1 MKKSLFKSKMTAV
14 AIAGVA
20 IVLVAL
26 GLILPGSNN
35 LDNGDM
41 KNASAKKKIEKF
53 EDKSRAKDVKKK
65 NKPKVLK
72 EKLEFSKDKSF
83 AYTDKI
89 SVRSEPY
96 AELGSFKKDIKKAG
110 YKLASKPF
118 EINDKY
124 FAKVSIKKGKS
135 VGECEAELN
144 KLSNVSGCERD
155 RVFKLSDDVDTAGSK
170 TVKEKPDW
178 SWEDLLPPWLKPKK
192 PKDKESKG
200 YQIDKMNVES
210 AWNYVKDHKKG
221 KTKIGAV
228 DTGVQGN
235 HEDLQES
242 LNKNESTCT
251 EDAHKDNGYNDLGS
265 HGSHVMGIMVATT
278 GNKKGIKG
286 IATTYNNNVV
296 SALMVQ
302 AAFNSEEVKDGKK
315 VIKQYFKD
323 EAMAKGI
330 KYAADRGC
338 RIVGLSIS
346 GLGGS
351 SAVSEAVK
359 YALGKGTLV
368 VYAAGNDSKDIGESG
383 YRENKNI
390 LAVISTDSNDNKSGF
405 SNYGG
410 AHNKISAPGSDIY
423 STVPNNS
430 YSHKSGTSMACPAVN
445 SVGAMVAAINPSL
458 EPQGIKRLL
467 QNTVDDLGASG
478 YDDTFGYGRVNAWRA
493 VTQAADKKSVSFWYD
508 YPGLD
513 GREECVKGA
522 VVSNGDSVGSQFPS
536 DIDIKRPHY
545 KLKGWST
552 VKGSNTVNFTK
563 DTKVYSNMNVYAVWA
578 RDKHKVELDADY
590 DGGEKIIAEIE
601 WETDLLLPTPK
612 AREGHKFM
620 GWSTVSNDAGH
631 IVPARYTVTK
641 DIKLYA
647 VWKRNTHYVS
657 FDSAGGSNHPSSK
670 GIAYGDMIQSLPSP
684 GTKEGHKFMG
694 WSTVANDTGYIV
706 SVGYTVTRDIKL
718 YAVWKRNTYYVSFDS
733 AGGSNHPNSMGI
745 AYGDMINSL
754 PSPGSKEGHKFLGWS
769 TVANDYREIITPA
782 YIVKKDIILYAVWE
796 TNTYNVTLDAR
807 GGIFKSD
814 SSHTVRFSRK
824 YGEAIGRLP
833 AADKLHREAYE
844 FAGWSR
850 EANDQGQDVNEHA
863 AVKGD
868 LVIYAKWKD
877 IYLDVKYYKNEA
889 NSSPAKVKSLK
900 YGSRLSELLPES
912 ETAKEGYDLV
922 GYKIV
927 DDSGHSFT
935 YPVSK
940 IEDVKDY
947 VVKKSI
953 SIYPMFKLQTF
964 NLKFNVNGGEY
975 SVNGDVKPLD
985 DVTYNYGDTVKL
997 TDLPDENSLKKP
1009 NHVFLYWEYKTDSM
1023 QDYEKLPDN
1032 YVIKS
1037 DTSLRAMWD
1046 RIPAKVRFNLNGG
1059 NYMVDGK
1066 AEPLDDRE
1074 YKNGDILRLSDLPN
1088 EDSLKKQGHEFI
1100 CWTYKSD
1107 DMDSYEVLPD
1117 NYVIGSSISLLAA
1130 WKKVEVP
1137 KPKPEEPSKPV
1148 DPPKPPEPEKPPIPK
1163 KYKVSFAIGDA
1174 EGEASVLIVNDGDTL
1189 GDKLP
1194 TNIHKEGM
1202 HFIGWST
1209 KKGAT
1214 YQNFYKFTKVNK
1226 NITLYPVFKTGFRK
1240 EIGKPGL
1247 TAVKANGYPK
1257 LTLKHPVA
1265 NIHSAFKVYRKENNS
1280 SSKEVLVAVIQRN
1293 DELSIFD
1300 FEAQPGKEYVYRAV
1314 ATMIDDGLEY
1324 YGESAI
1330 SYVKAHKSIDLSVKL
1345 NNTGKTQLV
1354 FTPVDGAYRYKIKIR
1369 NVDMYTKGAKEEQL
1383 IDASE
1388 LEKDSSGNYVYTM
1401 KDNTSGKYSVYT
1413 VEAMDGN
1420 AVLSTSNEAS
1430 IFKLDAV
1437 EKLKLKVKRFKKNR
1451 QVLLTFNRAKNA
1463 DGYMIYKRT
1472 GKKGQFVLIK
1482 KLASK
1487 KAVIKYLDKKCKAN
1501 KRYYYKVVAYKKLY
1515 GIIYRGV
1522 YSKIIGIKIK

>member
-89 SVRSEPY
+89 SVRSKSY

-135 VGECEAELN
+135 VGECEAELS

-228 DTGVQGN
+228 DTGVQGS

-513 GREECVKGA
+513 EREECIKGA

-552 VKGSNTVNFTK
+552 VKGSTTVNFTK
-563 DTKVYSNMNVYAVWA
+563 DTKVYSNMTVYAVWA

-590 DGGEKIIAEIE
+590 DGGEKIIKEVE

-612 AREGHKFM
+612 AREGYKFL
-620 GWSTVSNDAGH
+620 GWSTVSNDARH
-631 IVPARYTVTK
+631 IVSASYTVTK

-657 FDSAGGSNHPSSK
+657 FDSVGGSNHPGSM
-670 GIAYGDMIQSLPSP
+670 GIAYGDMIRSLPSP
-684 GTKEGHKFMG
+684 GTKEGHKFM
-694 WSTVANDTGYIV
+694 
-706 SVGYTVTRDIKL
+706 
-718 YAVWKRNTYYVSFDS
+718 
-733 AGGSNHPNSMGI
+733 
-745 AYGDMINSL
+745 
-754 PSPGSKEGHKFLGWS
+754 GWS

-833 AADKLHREAYE
+833 AADEVYREAYE

-947 VVKKSI
+947 VVKKPI

-975 SVNGDVKPLD
+975 SVNGDVKPLA

-1037 DTSLRAMWD
+1037 DISLRAMWD

-1345 NNTGKTQLV
+1345 NTAGKTQLV
-1354 FTPVDGAYRYKIKIR
+1354 FTPIDGAYRYKIKIR
-1369 NVDMYTKGAKEEQL
+1369 NVDMYTKSAKKEQF
-1383 IDASE
+1383 IDASK
-1388 LEKDSSGNYVYTM
+1388 LEKDSSGNCVYTI
-1401 KDNTSGKYSVYT
+1401 KDNTSGKYFVYT
-1413 VEAMDGN
+1413 VEAMDDN
-1420 AVLSTSNEAS
+1420 AVLSTSNEAA
-1430 IFKLDAV
+1430 IFRLDAV
-1437 EKLKLKVKRFKKNR
+1437 KQFKLKVKRLKKNR

-1463 DGYMIYKRT
+1463 DGYMIYKKT

>member
-72 EKLEFSKDKSF
+72 EKLEFSKDRSF

-89 SVRSEPY
+89 SVRSKPY
-96 AELGSFKKDIKKAG
+96 AELDSFKKDIKKAG

-135 VGECEAELN
+135 IGECEAELN

-200 YQIDKMNVES
+200 YQLDKMNVES

-228 DTGVQGN
+228 DTGVQGS

-430 YSHKSGTSMACPAVN
+430 YSNKSGTSMACPAVN
-445 SVGAMVAAINPSL
+445 SVGAMVATVNPSL

-513 GREECVKGA
+513 EREECIKGA

-552 VKGSNTVNFTK
+552 VKGSTTVNFTK
-563 DTKVYSNMNVYAVWA
+563 DTKVYSNMTVYAVWA

-590 DGGEKIIAEIE
+590 DGGEKIIKEVE
-601 WETDLLLPTPK
+601 WGTGILLPTPK
-612 AREGHKFM
+612 AREGYKFL
-620 GWSTVSNDAGH
+620 GWSTVSNDASH
-631 IVPARYTVTK
+631 IVSAGYTVTK
-641 DIKLYA
+641 DIKFYA
-647 VWKRNTHYVS
+647 VWKRNTHYVN
-657 FDSAGGSNHPSSK
+657 FNSAGGS
-670 GIAYGDMIQSLPSP
+670 Y
-684 GTKEGHKFMG
+684 
-694 WSTVANDTGYIV
+694 
-706 SVGYTVTRDIKL
+706 
-718 YAVWKRNTYYVSFDS
+718 
-733 AGGSNHPNSMGI
+733 HPNSMKV

-833 AADKLHREAYE
+833 AADEVYREAYE

-877 IYLDVKYYKNEA
+877 IYLDVKYYKDEA

-900 YGSRLSELLPES
+900 YGSRLGELLPES

-964 NLKFNVNGGEY
+964 NLKFNTNGGEY

-985 DVTYNYGDTVKL
+985 DVTYNYGDTVKF
-997 TDLPDENSLKKP
+997 TDLPDESSLKKP

-1032 YVIKS
+1032 YVIRS
-1037 DTSLRAMWD
+1037 DISLRARWD
-1046 RIPAKVRFNLNGG
+1046 RIPAKVSFNLNGG
-1059 NYMVDGK
+1059 DYMVDGK
-1066 AEPLDDRE
+1066 VETLEDRK
-1074 YKNGDILRLSDLPN
+1074 YTYGDIIRLSDLPTK
-1088 EDSLKKQGHEFI
+1088 DSLKKPNHEFI

-1107 DMDSYEVLPD
+1107 DMSSYEILPD
-1117 NYVIGSSISLLAA
+1117 NYVISSNISLLAA
-1130 WKKVEVP
+1130 WKKVEA
-1137 KPKPEEPSKPV
+1137 PKPEPEEPTKPV
-1148 DPPKPPEPEKPPIPK
+1148 DPPKPPEPEKPSIPN
-1163 KYKVSFAIGDA
+1163 KYKVSFDIGGA
-1174 EGEASVLIVNDGDTL
+1174 EGDVSAIMVNAGEAL

-1194 TNIHKEGM
+1194 TNIHREGM
-1202 HFIGWST
+1202 HFMGWST
-1209 KKGAT
+1209 KKGAE
-1214 YQNFYKFTKVNK
+1214 YQNFYKSTKVNK
-1226 NITLYPVFKTGFRK
+1226 SITLYPVFKTGFRK
-1240 EIGKPGL
+1240 AIGRPGL

-1257 LTLKHPVA
+1257 LTIKHPSA
-1265 NIHSAFKVYRKENNS
+1265 NIHSAFKVYRKENS
-1280 SSKEVLVAVIQRN
+1280 STGKEVLVAVIQRN

-1300 FEAQPGKEYVYRAV
+1300 FEAEPGKEYVYRAV
-1314 ATMIDDGLEY
+1314 ATMVEDGLEY

-1330 SYVKAHKSIDLSVKL
+1330 SYVKTHKSIDLSVKL

-1369 NVDMYTKGAKEEQL
+1369 DVDMYTKGAKKEQL

>member
-430 YSHKSGTSMACPAVN
+430 YSNKSGTSMACPAVN
-445 SVGAMVAAINPSL
+445 SVGAMVAAVNPSL

-513 GREECVKGA
+513 EREECIKGA

-552 VKGSNTVNFTK
+552 VKGSTTVNFTK
-563 DTKVYSNMNVYAVWA
+563 DTKVYSNMTVYAVWT

-590 DGGEKIIAEIE
+590 DGGEKIIKEVE

-612 AREGHKFM
+612 AREGYKFL

-647 VWKRNTHYVS
+647 VWKRNTHYVN
-657 FDSAGGSNHPSSK
+657 FNSAGGS
-670 GIAYGDMIQSLPSP
+670 Y
-684 GTKEGHKFMG
+684 
-694 WSTVANDTGYIV
+694 
-706 SVGYTVTRDIKL
+706 
-718 YAVWKRNTYYVSFDS
+718 
-733 AGGSNHPNSMGI
+733 HPNSMKV

-833 AADKLHREAYE
+833 AADEVYREAYE

-877 IYLDVKYYKNEA
+877 IYLDVKYYKDEA

-947 VVKKSI
+947 VVKKPI

-964 NLKFNVNGGEY
+964 NLKFNTNGGEY

-1046 RIPAKVRFNLNGG
+1046 RIPAKVSFNLNGG
-1059 NYMVDGK
+1059 DYMVDGK
-1066 AEPLDDRE
+1066 VETLEDRK
-1074 YKNGDILRLSDLPN
+1074 YTYGDIIMLSDLPTK
-1088 EDSLKKQGHEFI
+1088 DSLKKPDHEFI

-1107 DMDSYEVLPD
+1107 DMSSYEILPD
-1117 NYVIGSSISLLAA
+1117 NYVISSNISLLAA
-1130 WKKVEVP
+1130 WKKVEA
-1137 KPKPEEPSKPV
+1137 PKPEPEEPTKPV
-1148 DPPKPPEPEKPPIPK
+1148 DPPKPPEPEKPSIPN
-1163 KYKVSFAIGDA
+1163 KYKVSFDIGGA
-1174 EGEASVLIVNDGDTL
+1174 EGDVSAIMVNAGEAL

-1194 TNIHKEGM
+1194 TNIHREGM
-1202 HFIGWST
+1202 HFMGWST
-1209 KKGAT
+1209 KKGVE
-1214 YQNFYKFTKVNK
+1214 YQNFYKSTKVNK
-1226 NITLYPVFKTGFRK
+1226 SITLYPVFKTGFRK
-1240 EIGKPGL
+1240 AIGRPGL

-1257 LTLKHPVA
+1257 LTIKHPSA
-1265 NIHSAFKVYRKENNS
+1265 NIHSAFKVYRKENS
-1280 SSKEVLVAVIQRN
+1280 STGKEVLVAVIQRN

-1300 FEAQPGKEYVYRAV
+1300 FEAEPGKEYVYRAV
-1314 ATMIDDGLEY
+1314 ATMVEDGLEY

-1330 SYVKAHKSIDLSVKL
+1330 SYVKTHKSIDLSVKL

-1463 DGYMIYKRT
+1463 DGYMIYKKT

>member
-26 GLILPGSNN
+26 GLMLPGSNN

-135 VGECEAELN
+135 VGECEAELS

-286 IATTYNNNVV
+286 IATTYDNNVA

-405 SNYGG
+405 SNNGG

-513 GREECVKGA
+513 EREECIKGA

-552 VKGSNTVNFTK
+552 VKGSTTVNFTK
-563 DTKVYSNMNVYAVWA
+563 DTKVYSNMTVYAVWA

-590 DGGEKIIAEIE
+590 DGGEKIIKEVE
-601 WETDLLLPTPK
+601 WGTGILLPTPK
-612 AREGHKFM
+612 AREGYKFL
-620 GWSTVSNDAGH
+620 GWSTVSNDASH
-631 IVPARYTVTK
+631 IVSAGYTVTK
-641 DIKLYA
+641 DIKFYA
-647 VWKRNTHYVS
+647 VWKRNTHYVN
-657 FDSAGGSNHPSSK
+657 FNSAGGSFHPSSIK
-670 GIAYGDMIQSLPSP
+670 VAYGDMIKSLPSP
-684 GTKEGHKFMG
+684 GVKEGHKFRG
-694 WSTVANDTGYIV
+694 WS
-706 SVGYTVTRDIKL
+706 
-718 YAVWKRNTYYVSFDS
+718 
-733 AGGSNHPNSMGI
+733 M
-745 AYGDMINSL
+745 
-754 PSPGSKEGHKFLGWS
+754 
-769 TVANDYREIITPA
+769 VANDYGKIIA
-782 YIVKKDIILYAVWE
+782 SSYIVKKDISLYAVWE
-796 TNTYNVTLDAR
+796 KNTYNVTLDAR

-833 AADKLHREAYE
+833 AADEVYREAYE

-877 IYLDVKYYKNEA
+877 IYLDVKYYKDEA

-900 YGSRLSELLPES
+900 YGSRLGELLPES

-964 NLKFNVNGGEY
+964 NLKFNTNGGEY

-1037 DTSLRAMWD
+1037 DISLRARWD
-1046 RIPAKVRFNLNGG
+1046 RIPAKVSFNLNGG
-1059 NYMVDGK
+1059 DYMVDGK
-1066 AEPLDDRE
+1066 VETLEDRK
-1074 YKNGDILRLSDLPN
+1074 YTYGDIIRLSDLPTK
-1088 EDSLKKQGHEFI
+1088 DSLKKPNHEFI

-1107 DMDSYEVLPD
+1107 DMSSYEILPD
-1117 NYVIGSSISLLAA
+1117 NYVISSNISLLAA
-1130 WKKVEVP
+1130 WKKVEA
-1137 KPKPEEPSKPV
+1137 PKPEPEKPTKPV
-1148 DPPKPPEPEKPPIPK
+1148 DPPKPPEPEKPSIPN
-1163 KYKVSFAIGDA
+1163 KYKVSFDIGGA
-1174 EGEASVLIVNDGDTL
+1174 EGSVSEITVNAGEAL

-1194 TNIHKEGM
+1194 TNIHREGM
-1202 HFIGWST
+1202 HFMGWST
-1209 KKGAT
+1209 KKGAE
-1214 YQNFYKFTKVNK
+1214 YQNFYKSTKVNK
-1226 NITLYPVFKTGFRK
+1226 SITLYPVFKTGFRK
-1240 EIGKPGL
+1240 AIGRPGL

-1257 LTLKHPVA
+1257 LTIKHPSV
-1265 NIHSAFKVYRKENNS
+1265 NIHSAFKVYRKENS
-1280 SSKEVLVAVIQRN
+1280 STGKEVLVAVIQRN

-1300 FEAQPGKEYVYRAV
+1300 FEAEPGKEYVYRAV
-1314 ATMIDDGLEY
+1314 ATMVEDGLEY

-1330 SYVKAHKSIDLSVKL
+1330 SYVKTHKSIDLSVKL

>member
-1 MKKSLFKSKMTAV
+1 MKKSSFKSKMIAV

-41 KNASAKKKIEKF
+41 KNAPAKKKIEKF

-72 EKLEFSKDKSF
+72 ENLEFSKDKSF

-96 AELGSFKKDIKKAG
+96 AELDSFKKDIKKAG

-135 VGECEAELN
+135 VGECEAELS

-228 DTGVQGN
+228 DTGVQGS

-286 IATTYNNNVV
+286 IATTYDNNVA

-513 GREECVKGA
+513 EREECIKGA

-552 VKGSNTVNFTK
+552 VKGSTTVNFTK
-563 DTKVYSNMNVYAVWA
+563 DTKVYSNMTVYAVWA

-590 DGGEKIIAEIE
+590 DGGEKIIKEVE
-601 WETDLLLPTPK
+601 WGTGILLPTPK
-612 AREGHKFM
+612 AREGYKFL
-620 GWSTVSNDAGH
+620 GWSTVSNDASH
-631 IVPARYTVTK
+631 IVPAGYTVTK
-641 DIKLYA
+641 DIKFYA
-647 VWKRNTHYVS
+647 VWKRNTHYVN
-657 FDSAGGSNHPSSK
+657 FNSAGGS
-670 GIAYGDMIQSLPSP
+670 Y
-684 GTKEGHKFMG
+684 
-694 WSTVANDTGYIV
+694 
-706 SVGYTVTRDIKL
+706 
-718 YAVWKRNTYYVSFDS
+718 
-733 AGGSNHPNSMGI
+733 HPNSMKV

-754 PSPGSKEGHKFLGWS
+754 PSPGSKDGHKFLGWS

-796 TNTYNVTLDAR
+796 TNTYNITLDAR

-833 AADKLHREAYE
+833 AADEVYREAYE

-850 EANDQGQDVNEHA
+850 EANDQGQDVNEQA

-877 IYLDVKYYKNEA
+877 IYLDVKYYKDEA

-900 YGSRLSELLPES
+900 YGSRLGELLPES

-964 NLKFNVNGGEY
+964 NLKFNTNGGEH

-997 TDLPDENSLKKP
+997 TDLPDESSLKKP

-1046 RIPAKVRFNLNGG
+1046 RIPAKMSFNLNGG
-1059 NYMVDGK
+1059 DYMVDGK
-1066 AEPLDDRE
+1066 VETLEDRK
-1074 YKNGDILRLSDLPN
+1074 YTYGDIIRLSDLPTK
-1088 EDSLKKQGHEFI
+1088 DSLKKPNHEFI

-1107 DMDSYEVLPD
+1107 DMSSYEILPD
-1117 NYVIGSSISLLAA
+1117 NYVISSNISLLAA
-1130 WKKVEVP
+1130 WKKVEAS
-1137 KPKPEEPSKPV
+1137 KPEPEEPTKPV
-1148 DPPKPPEPEKPPIPK
+1148 DPPKPPEPEKPSIPN
-1163 KYKVSFAIGDA
+1163 KYKVSFDIGGA
-1174 EGEASVLIVNDGDTL
+1174 EGDVSAIMVNAGEAL

-1194 TNIHKEGM
+1194 TNIHREGM
-1202 HFIGWST
+1202 HFMGWST
-1209 KKGAT
+1209 KKGVE
-1214 YQNFYKFTKVNK
+1214 YQNFYKSTKVNK
-1226 NITLYPVFKTGFRK
+1226 SITLYPVFKTGFRK
-1240 EIGKPGL
+1240 AIGRPGL

-1257 LTLKHPVA
+1257 LTIKHPSA
-1265 NIHSAFKVYRKENNS
+1265 NIHSAFKVYRKENS
-1280 SSKEVLVAVIQRN
+1280 STGKEVLVAVIQRN

-1300 FEAQPGKEYVYRAV
+1300 FEAEPGKEYVYRAV
-1314 ATMIDDGLEY
+1314 ATMVEDGLEY

-1330 SYVKAHKSIDLSVKL
+1330 SYVKTHKSIDLSVKL

-1388 LEKDSSGNYVYTM
+1388 LEKDSSGNYVYTI

>member
-1 MKKSLFKSKMTAV
+1 
-14 AIAGVA
+14 
-20 IVLVAL
+20 
-26 GLILPGSNN
+26 
-35 LDNGDM
+35 
-41 KNASAKKKIEKF
+41 
-53 EDKSRAKDVKKK
+53 
-65 NKPKVLK
+65 
-72 EKLEFSKDKSF
+72 
-83 AYTDKI
+83 
-89 SVRSEPY
+89 
-96 AELGSFKKDIKKAG
+96 
-110 YKLASKPF
+110 
-118 EINDKY
+118 
-124 FAKVSIKKGKS
+124 
-135 VGECEAELN
+135 
-144 KLSNVSGCERD
+144 
-155 RVFKLSDDVDTAGSK
+155 
-170 TVKEKPDW
+170 
-178 SWEDLLPPWLKPKK
+178 
-192 PKDKESKG
+192 
-200 YQIDKMNVES
+200 
-210 AWNYVKDHKKG
+210 
-221 KTKIGAV
+221 
-228 DTGVQGN
+228 
-235 HEDLQES
+235 
-242 LNKNESTCT
+242 
-251 EDAHKDNGYNDLGS
+251 
-265 HGSHVMGIMVATT
+265 MGIMVATT

-286 IATTYNNNVV
+286 IATTYNNNAV

-513 GREECVKGA
+513 EREECVKGA

-578 RDKHKVELDADY
+578 IDKHKVELDADY
-590 DGGEKIIAEIE
+590 DGGEKIIKEVE
-601 WETDLLLPTPK
+601 WGTGILLPTPK
-612 AREGHKFM
+612 AREGYKFL
-620 GWSTVSNDAGH
+620 GWSTVSNDASH
-631 IVPARYTVTK
+631 IVSEGHTVTK
-641 DIKLYA
+641 DIKFYA
-647 VWKRNTHYVS
+647 VWKRNTHYVN
-657 FDSAGGSNHPSSK
+657 FNSAGGS
-670 GIAYGDMIQSLPSP
+670 Y
-684 GTKEGHKFMG
+684 
-694 WSTVANDTGYIV
+694 
-706 SVGYTVTRDIKL
+706 
-718 YAVWKRNTYYVSFDS
+718 
-733 AGGSNHPNSMGI
+733 HPNSMKV

-833 AADKLHREAYE
+833 AADEVYREAYE

-877 IYLDVKYYKNEA
+877 IYLDVKYYKDEA

-900 YGSRLSELLPES
+900 YGSRLGELLPES

-940 IEDVKDY
+940 IEDAKDY

-964 NLKFNVNGGEY
+964 NLKFNTNGGEY

-997 TDLPDENSLKKP
+997 TDLPDESSLKKP
-1009 NHVFLYWEYKTDSM
+1009 NHVFLYWEYKNDSM
-1023 QDYEKLPDN
+1023 KDYEKLPDN

-1037 DTSLRAMWD
+1037 DTSLRAIWD
-1046 RIPAKVRFNLNGG
+1046 RIPAKMSFNLNGG

-1066 AEPLDDRE
+1066 VGTLDDRQ
-1074 YKNGDILRLSDLPN
+1074 YKYGDIIMLSDLPTK
-1088 EDSLKKQGHEFI
+1088 DSLKKPNHEFI

-1107 DMDSYEVLPD
+1107 DMSSYEILPD
-1117 NYVIGSSISLLAA
+1117 NYVISSNISLLAA
-1130 WKKVEVP
+1130 WKKVEAP
-1137 KPKPEEPSKPV
+1137 KPEPEDPPKPEEPNKPV
-1148 DPPKPPEPEKPPIPK
+1148 DPPKPPEPEKPPISNK
-1163 KYKVSFAIGDA
+1163 CKVSFAIGNA
-1174 EGEASVLIVNDGDTL
+1174 EGNAPALIVNYGDTL

-1194 TNIHKEGM
+1194 INIHKEGM

-1214 YQNFYKFTKVNK
+1214 YQNFYKYTKVNK
-1226 NITLYPVFKTGFRK
+1226 SITLYPVFKTGFRK
-1240 EIGKPGL
+1240 ELGKPGL

-1257 LTLKHPVA
+1257 LTLKHPSA
-1265 NIHSAFKVYRKENNS
+1265 NIHSAFKVYRKENS
-1280 SSKEVLVAVIQRN
+1280 STGKEVLVAVIQRN

-1300 FEAQPGKEYVYRAV
+1300 FEAEPGKEYVYRAV
-1314 ATMIDDGLEY
+1314 ATMVEDGLEY

-1330 SYVKAHKSIDLSVKL
+1330 SYVKTHKSIDLSVKL

>member
-1 MKKSLFKSKMTAV
+1 MKKSSFEAKMIAV
-14 AIAGVA
+14 VIAGVA

-26 GLILPGSNN
+26 GLMLPGSKN

-135 VGECEAELN
+135 VGECEAELS

-228 DTGVQGN
+228 DTGVQGS

-513 GREECVKGA
+513 EREECVKGA
-522 VVSNGDSVGSQFPS
+522 VVSNGDSVGSQFPP

-578 RDKHKVELDADY
+578 IDKHKVELDADY
-590 DGGEKIIAEIE
+590 DGGEKIIKEVE
-601 WETDLLLPTPK
+601 WEMDLLLPTPK
-612 AREGHKFM
+612 AR
-620 GWSTVSNDAGH
+620 
-631 IVPARYTVTK
+631 
-641 DIKLYA
+641 
-647 VWKRNTHYVS
+647 
-657 FDSAGGSNHPSSK
+657 
-670 GIAYGDMIQSLPSP
+670 
-684 GTKEGHKFMG
+684 EGHKFMG

-745 AYGDMINSL
+745 AYGDMIQSL
-754 PSPGSKEGHKFLGWS
+754 PSPGIKEGHKFMGWS
-769 TVANDYREIITPA
+769 TVANDYGKIIA
-782 YIVKKDIILYAVWE
+782 SSYIVKKDISLYAVWE
-796 TNTYNVTLDAR
+796 KNTYNVTLDAR

-833 AADKLHREAYE
+833 AADEVYREAYE

-877 IYLDVKYYKNEA
+877 IYLDVKYYKYEA

-900 YGSRLSELLPES
+900 YGSRLGELLPES

-947 VVKKSI
+947 VVKKPI

-1037 DTSLRAMWD
+1037 DTSLRARWD
-1046 RIPAKVRFNLNGG
+1046 RIPAKVSFNLNGG
-1059 NYMVDGK
+1059 DYMVDGK
-1066 AEPLDDRE
+1066 VETLEDRK
-1074 YKNGDILRLSDLPN
+1074 YTYGDIIRLSDLPTK
-1088 EDSLKKQGHEFI
+1088 DSLKKPNHEFI

-1107 DMDSYEVLPD
+1107 AMSSYEILPD
-1117 NYVIGSSISLLAA
+1117 NYVISSNISLLAA
-1130 WKKVEVP
+1130 WKKVEA
-1137 KPKPEEPSKPV
+1137 PKPEPEEPTKPV
-1148 DPPKPPEPEKPPIPK
+1148 DPPKPPEPEKPSIPN
-1163 KYKVSFAIGDA
+1163 KYKVSFDIGGA
-1174 EGEASVLIVNDGDTL
+1174 EGDVSAIMVNAGEAL

-1194 TNIHKEGM
+1194 TNIHREGM
-1202 HFIGWST
+1202 HFMGWST
-1209 KKGAT
+1209 KKGVE
-1214 YQNFYKFTKVNK
+1214 YQNFYKSTKVNK
-1226 NITLYPVFKTGFRK
+1226 SITLYPVFKTGFRK
-1240 EIGKPGL
+1240 AIGRPGL

-1257 LTLKHPVA
+1257 LTIKHPSA
-1265 NIHSAFKVYRKENNS
+1265 NIHSAFKVYRKENS
-1280 SSKEVLVAVIQRN
+1280 STGKEVLVAVIQRN

-1300 FEAQPGKEYVYRAV
+1300 FEAEPGKEYVYRAV
-1314 ATMIDDGLEY
+1314 ATMVEDGLEY

-1330 SYVKAHKSIDLSVKL
+1330 SYVKTHKSIDLSVKL

-1451 QVLLTFNRAKNA
+1451 QVSLTFNRAKNA

-1515 GIIYRGV
+1515 GIIYRGI
-1522 YSKIIGIKIK
+1522 YSKVTGIRVK

>member
-1 MKKSLFKSKMTAV
+1 MKKSSFEAKMIAV
-14 AIAGVA
+14 VIAGVA

-26 GLILPGSNN
+26 GLMLPGSNN

-65 NKPKVLK
+65 NKSKVLK

-135 VGECEAELN
+135 VGECEAELS

-228 DTGVQGN
+228 DTGVQGS

-430 YSHKSGTSMACPAVN
+430 YSNKSGTSMACPAVN
-445 SVGAMVAAINPSL
+445 AVGAMVAAVNPSL

-513 GREECVKGA
+513 EREECVKGA
-522 VVSNGDSVGSQFPS
+522 VVSNGDSVGSQFPP

-578 RDKHKVELDADY
+578 IDKHKVELDADY
-590 DGGEKIIAEIE
+590 DGGEKIIKEVE

-694 WSTVANDTGYIV
+694 WSTVANDYGKI
-706 SVGYTVTRDIKL
+706 
-718 YAVWKRNTYYVSFDS
+718 
-733 AGGSNHPNSMGI
+733 I
-745 AYGDMINSL
+745 AS
-754 PSPGSKEGHKFLGWS
+754 S
-769 TVANDYREIITPA
+769 
-782 YIVKKDIILYAVWE
+782 YIVKKDISLYAVWE
-796 TNTYNVTLDAR
+796 KNTYNVTLDAR

-833 AADKLHREAYE
+833 AADEVYREAYE

-877 IYLDVKYYKNEA
+877 IYLDVKYYKYEA

-900 YGSRLSELLPES
+900 YGSRLGELLPES

-947 VVKKSI
+947 VVKKPI

-1037 DTSLRAMWD
+1037 DTSLRARWD
-1046 RIPAKVRFNLNGG
+1046 RIPAKVSFNLNGG
-1059 NYMVDGK
+1059 DYMVDGK
-1066 AEPLDDRE
+1066 VETLEDRK
-1074 YKNGDILRLSDLPN
+1074 YTYGDIIRLSDLPTK
-1088 EDSLKKQGHEFI
+1088 DSLKKPNHEFI

-1107 DMDSYEVLPD
+1107 AMSSYEILPD
-1117 NYVIGSSISLLAA
+1117 NYVISSNISLLAA
-1130 WKKVEVP
+1130 WKKVEA
-1137 KPKPEEPSKPV
+1137 PKPEPEEPTKPV
-1148 DPPKPPEPEKPPIPK
+1148 DPPKPPEPEKPSIPN
-1163 KYKVSFAIGDA
+1163 KYKVSFDIGGA
-1174 EGEASVLIVNDGDTL
+1174 EGDVSAIMVNAGEAL

-1194 TNIHKEGM
+1194 TNIHREGM
-1202 HFIGWST
+1202 HFMGWST
-1209 KKGAT
+1209 KKGVE
-1214 YQNFYKFTKVNK
+1214 YQNFYKSTKVNK
-1226 NITLYPVFKTGFRK
+1226 SITLYPVFKTGFRK
-1240 EIGKPGL
+1240 AIGRPGL

-1257 LTLKHPVA
+1257 LTIKHPSA
-1265 NIHSAFKVYRKENNS
+1265 NIHSAFKVYRKENS
-1280 SSKEVLVAVIQRN
+1280 STGKEVLVAVIQRN

-1300 FEAQPGKEYVYRAV
+1300 FEAEPGKEYVYRAV
-1314 ATMIDDGLEY
+1314 ATMVEDGLEY

-1330 SYVKAHKSIDLSVKL
+1330 SYVKTHKSIDLSVKL

-1369 NVDMYTKGAKEEQL
+1369 DVDMYTKGAKKEQL

-1401 KDNTSGKYSVYT
+1401 KDNTSGKYFVYM

-1437 EKLKLKVKRFKKNR
+1437 ERFKLKVKRFKKNR

-1487 KAVIKYLDKKCKAN
+1487 KATIKYLDKKCKAN

-1515 GIIYRGV
+1515 GIIYRGI
-1522 YSKIIGIKIK
+1522 YSKVIGIRVK

>member
-26 GLILPGSNN
+26 DLILPGSNN

-135 VGECEAELN
+135 VGECEAELS

-513 GREECVKGA
+513 EREECIKGA

-552 VKGSNTVNFTK
+552 VKGSTTVNFTK
-563 DTKVYSNMNVYAVWA
+563 DTKVYSNMTVYAVWA

-590 DGGEKIIAEIE
+590 DGGEKIIKEVE

-620 GWSTVSNDAGH
+620 GWSTVANDARH
-631 IVPARYTVTK
+631 IVSAGYTVTK

-647 VWKRNTHYVS
+647 VWKRNTHYVN
-657 FDSAGGSNHPSSK
+657 FNSAGGSYHPNSMK
-670 GIAYGDMIQSLPSP
+670 VAYGDMI
-684 GTKEGHKFMG
+684 K
-694 WSTVANDTGYIV
+694 
-706 SVGYTVTRDIKL
+706 
-718 YAVWKRNTYYVSFDS
+718 
-733 AGGSNHPNSMGI
+733 
-745 AYGDMINSL
+745 SL

-833 AADKLHREAYE
+833 AADEVYREAYE

-877 IYLDVKYYKNEA
+877 IYLDVKYYKDEA

-900 YGSRLSELLPES
+900 YGSRLGELLPES

-964 NLKFNVNGGEY
+964 NLKFNTNGGEH

-997 TDLPDENSLKKP
+997 TDLPDESSLKKP

-1037 DTSLRAMWD
+1037 DTSLRAIWD
-1046 RIPAKVRFNLNGG
+1046 RIPAKMSFNLNGG
-1059 NYMVDGK
+1059 DYMVDGK
-1066 AEPLDDRE
+1066 VETLDDRQ
-1074 YKNGDILRLSDLPN
+1074 YKYGDIIMLSDLPTK
-1088 EDSLKKQGHEFI
+1088 DSLKKPNHEFI

-1107 DMDSYEVLPD
+1107 DMSSYEILPD
-1117 NYVIGSSISLLAA
+1117 NYVISSNISLLAA
-1130 WKKVEVP
+1130 WKKVEA
-1137 KPKPEEPSKPV
+1137 PKPEPEEPTKPI
-1148 DPPKPPEPEKPPIPK
+1148 DPPKPPEPEKPSIPN
-1163 KYKVSFAIGDA
+1163 KYKVSFDIGGA
-1174 EGEASVLIVNDGDTL
+1174 EGDVSAITVNAGEAL

-1194 TNIHKEGM
+1194 TNIHREGM
-1202 HFIGWST
+1202 HFMGWST
-1209 KKGAT
+1209 KKGVE
-1214 YQNFYKFTKVNK
+1214 YQNFYKSTKVNK
-1226 NITLYPVFKTGFRK
+1226 SITLYPVFKTGFRK
-1240 EIGKPGL
+1240 AIGRPGL

-1257 LTLKHPVA
+1257 LTIKHPSA
-1265 NIHSAFKVYRKENNS
+1265 NIHSAFKVYRKENS
-1280 SSKEVLVAVIQRN
+1280 STGKEVLVAVIQRN

-1300 FEAQPGKEYVYRAV
+1300 FEAEPGKEYVYRAV
-1314 ATMIDDGLEY
+1314 ATMVEDGLEY

-1330 SYVKAHKSIDLSVKL
+1330 SYVKTHKSIDLSVKL

>member
-41 KNASAKKKIEKF
+41 KNASAKKKIEKS
-53 EDKSRAKDVKKK
+53 ENKSRAKDVKKK

-89 SVRSEPY
+89 SVRSKSY

-135 VGECEAELN
+135 VGECEAELS

-228 DTGVQGN
+228 DTGVQGS

-286 IATTYNNNVV
+286 IATTYNNNVA

-513 GREECVKGA
+513 EREECIKGA

-552 VKGSNTVNFTK
+552 VKGSTTVNFTK
-563 DTKVYSNMNVYAVWA
+563 DTKVYSNMTVYAVWA

-590 DGGEKIIAEIE
+590 DGGEKIIKEVE

-657 FDSAGGSNHPSSK
+657 FDSVGGSNHPGSI

-694 WSTVANDTGYIV
+694 WSTVANDYGKI
-706 SVGYTVTRDIKL
+706 
-718 YAVWKRNTYYVSFDS
+718 
-733 AGGSNHPNSMGI
+733 I
-745 AYGDMINSL
+745 AS
-754 PSPGSKEGHKFLGWS
+754 S
-769 TVANDYREIITPA
+769 
-782 YIVKKDIILYAVWE
+782 YIVKKDISLYAVWE
-796 TNTYNVTLDAR
+796 KNTYNVTLDAR
-807 GGIFKSD
+807 GGIFKSV
-814 SSHTVRFSRK
+814 SSHTIKFSRK

-833 AADKLHREAYE
+833 AADEVYREAYE

-877 IYLDVKYYKNEA
+877 IYLDVKYYKDEA

-900 YGSRLSELLPES
+900 YGSRLGELLPES

-964 NLKFNVNGGEY
+964 NLKFNTNGGEH

-997 TDLPDENSLKKP
+997 TDLPDESSLKKP

-1037 DTSLRAMWD
+1037 DTSLRAMWG
-1046 RIPAKVRFNLNGG
+1046 RIPAKVSFNLNGG
-1059 NYMVDGK
+1059 DYMVDGK
-1066 AEPLDDRE
+1066 VETLEDRK
-1074 YKNGDILRLSDLPN
+1074 YTYGDIIRLSDLPTK
-1088 EDSLKKQGHEFI
+1088 DSLKKPNHEFI

-1107 DMDSYEVLPD
+1107 DMSSYEILPD
-1117 NYVIGSSISLLAA
+1117 NYVISSNISLLAA
-1130 WKKVEVP
+1130 WKKVEA
-1137 KPKPEEPSKPV
+1137 PKPEPEEPTKPV
-1148 DPPKPPEPEKPPIPK
+1148 DPPKPPEPEKPSIPN
-1163 KYKVSFAIGDA
+1163 KYKVSFDIGGA
-1174 EGEASVLIVNDGDTL
+1174 EGDVSAIMVNAGEAL

-1194 TNIHKEGM
+1194 TNIHREGM
-1202 HFIGWST
+1202 HFMGWST
-1209 KKGAT
+1209 KKGVE
-1214 YQNFYKFTKVNK
+1214 YQNFYKSTKVNK
-1226 NITLYPVFKTGFRK
+1226 SITLYPVFKTGFRK
-1240 EIGKPGL
+1240 AIGRPGL

-1257 LTLKHPVA
+1257 LTIKHPSA
-1265 NIHSAFKVYRKENNS
+1265 NIHSAFKVYRKENS
-1280 SSKEVLVAVIQRN
+1280 STGKEVLVAVIQRN

-1300 FEAQPGKEYVYRAV
+1300 FEAEPGKEYVYRAV
-1314 ATMIDDGLEY
+1314 ATMVEDGLEY

-1330 SYVKAHKSIDLSVKL
+1330 SYVKTHKSIDLSVKL

-1401 KDNTSGKYSVYT
+1401 KDNTSGKYFVYT

-1463 DGYMIYKRT
+1463 DGYMIYKKT

>member
-20 IVLVAL
+20 TVLVAL
-26 GLILPGSNN
+26 GLMLPGSKN

-41 KNASAKKKIEKF
+41 KNASAKKIEKS
-53 EDKSRAKDVKKK
+53 EYKSRAKDVKKK

-72 EKLEFSKDKSF
+72 EKLEFSKDRSF

-89 SVRSEPY
+89 SVRSKPY
-96 AELGSFKKDIKKAG
+96 AELDSFKKDIKKAG

-135 VGECEAELN
+135 VGECEAELS

-228 DTGVQGN
+228 DTGVQGS

-286 IATTYNNNVV
+286 IATTYDNNVA

-410 AHNKISAPGSDIY
+410 AYNKISAPGSDIY
-423 STVPNNS
+423 SMVPNNS

-513 GREECVKGA
+513 EREECIKGA

-552 VKGSNTVNFTK
+552 VKGSTTVNFTK

-590 DGGEKIIAEIE
+590 DGGEKIIKEVE
-601 WETDLLLPTPK
+601 WGTGILLPTPK
-612 AREGHKFM
+612 AREGYKFL
-620 GWSTVSNDAGH
+620 GWSTVSNDASH
-631 IVPARYTVTK
+631 IVSEGHTVTK
-641 DIKLYA
+641 DIKFYA
-647 VWKRNTHYVS
+647 VWKRNTHYVN
-657 FDSAGGSNHPSSK
+657 FNSAGGS
-670 GIAYGDMIQSLPSP
+670 Y
-684 GTKEGHKFMG
+684 
-694 WSTVANDTGYIV
+694 
-706 SVGYTVTRDIKL
+706 
-718 YAVWKRNTYYVSFDS
+718 
-733 AGGSNHPNSMGI
+733 HPNSMKV

-833 AADKLHREAYE
+833 AADEVYREAYE

-877 IYLDVKYYKNEA
+877 IYLDVKYYKDEA

-900 YGSRLSELLPES
+900 YGSRLGELLPES

-947 VVKKSI
+947 VVKKFI

-964 NLKFNVNGGEY
+964 NLKFNTNGGEH

-997 TDLPDENSLKKP
+997 TDLPDESSLKKP

-1037 DTSLRAMWD
+1037 DTSLRAMWG
-1046 RIPAKVRFNLNGG
+1046 RIPAKVSFNLNGG
-1059 NYMVDGK
+1059 DYMVDGK
-1066 AEPLDDRE
+1066 VETLEDRK
-1074 YKNGDILRLSDLPN
+1074 YTYGDIIRLSDLPTK
-1088 EDSLKKQGHEFI
+1088 DSLKKPNHEFI

-1107 DMDSYEVLPD
+1107 DMSSYEILPD
-1117 NYVIGSSISLLAA
+1117 NYVISSNISLLAA
-1130 WKKVEVP
+1130 WKKVEA
-1137 KPKPEEPSKPV
+1137 PKPEPEEPTKPV
-1148 DPPKPPEPEKPPIPK
+1148 DPPKPPEPEKPSIPN
-1163 KYKVSFAIGDA
+1163 KYKVSFDIGGA
-1174 EGEASVLIVNDGDTL
+1174 EGDVSAIMVNAGEAL

-1194 TNIHKEGM
+1194 TNIHREGM
-1202 HFIGWST
+1202 HFMGWST
-1209 KKGAT
+1209 KKGAE
-1214 YQNFYKFTKVNK
+1214 YQNFYKSTKVNK
-1226 NITLYPVFKTGFRK
+1226 SITLYPVFKTGFRK
-1240 EIGKPGL
+1240 AIGRPGL

-1257 LTLKHPVA
+1257 LTIKHPSA
-1265 NIHSAFKVYRKENNS
+1265 NIHSAFKVYRKENS
-1280 SSKEVLVAVIQRN
+1280 STGKEVLVAVIQRN

-1300 FEAQPGKEYVYRAV
+1300 FEAEPGKEYVYRAV
-1314 ATMIDDGLEY
+1314 ATMVEDGLEY

-1330 SYVKAHKSIDLSVKL
+1330 SYVKTHKSIDLSVKL

-1369 NVDMYTKGAKEEQL
+1369 DVDMYTKGAKKEQL

-1401 KDNTSGKYSVYT
+1401 KDNTSGKYFVYM

-1437 EKLKLKVKRFKKNR
+1437 ERFKLKVKRFKKNR

-1463 DGYMIYKRT
+1463 DGYMIYKKT

-1487 KAVIKYLDKKCKAN
+1487 KATIKYLDKKCKAN

-1515 GIIYRGV
+1515 GIIYRGI
-1522 YSKIIGIKIK
+1522 YSKVIGIRVK

>member
-26 GLILPGSNN
+26 GLMLPGSNN

-41 KNASAKKKIEKF
+41 KNASAKNKIEKP

-72 EKLEFSKDKSF
+72 EKLEFSKDRSF

-89 SVRSEPY
+89 SVRSKPY
-96 AELGSFKKDIKKAG
+96 VELGSFKKDIKNAG
-110 YKLASKPF
+110 YKLTSKPF

-135 VGECEAELN
+135 VGECEAELS
-144 KLSNVSGCERD
+144 KLSNASGCERD

-170 TVKEKPDW
+170 AVKEKPDW

-228 DTGVQGN
+228 DTGVQGS

-286 IATTYNNNVV
+286 IATTYDNNVA

-330 KYAADRGC
+330 KYAADKGC

-445 SVGAMVAAINPSL
+445 SVGAMVVAINPSL

-513 GREECVKGA
+513 EREECIKGA

-552 VKGSNTVNFTK
+552 VKGSTTVNFTK
-563 DTKVYSNMNVYAVWA
+563 DTKVYSNMTVYAVWA

-590 DGGEKIIAEIE
+590 DGGEKIIKEVE
-601 WETDLLLPTPK
+601 WGTGILLPTPK
-612 AREGHKFM
+612 AREGYKFL
-620 GWSTVSNDAGH
+620 GWSTVSNDASH
-631 IVPARYTVTK
+631 IVSAGYTVTK
-641 DIKLYA
+641 DIKFYA
-647 VWKRNTHYVS
+647 VWKRNTHYVN
-657 FDSAGGSNHPSSK
+657 FNSAGGSFHPSSIK
-670 GIAYGDMIQSLPSP
+670 VAYGDMIKSLPSP
-684 GTKEGHKFMG
+684 GVKEGHKF
-694 WSTVANDTGYIV
+694 
-706 SVGYTVTRDIKL
+706 R
-718 YAVWKRNTYYVSFDS
+718 
-733 AGGSNHPNSMGI
+733 
-745 AYGDMINSL
+745 
-754 PSPGSKEGHKFLGWS
+754 GWS
-769 TVANDYREIITPA
+769 TVANDYGKIIA
-782 YIVKKDIILYAVWE
+782 SSYIVKKDISLYAVWE
-796 TNTYNVTLDAR
+796 KNTYNVTLDAR

-814 SSHTVRFSRK
+814 SSHTIRFSRK

-833 AADKLHREAYE
+833 AADEVYREAYE

-877 IYLDVKYYKNEA
+877 IYLDVKYYKDEA
-889 NSSPAKVKSLK
+889 NSSLAKVKSLK
-900 YGSRLSELLPES
+900 YGSRLGELLPES
-912 ETAKEGYDLV
+912 ETEKEGYDLV

-927 DDSGHSFT
+927 DSSGHAFT
-935 YPVSK
+935 YPISK
-940 IEDVKDY
+940 IEEMKDY

-964 NLKFNVNGGEY
+964 NLKFNTNGGEY
-975 SVNGDVKPLD
+975 SVNGHVKPLD
-985 DVTYNYGDTVKL
+985 DVTYNYGDIVKL
-997 TDLPDENSLKKP
+997 ANLPDENSLKKP

-1037 DTSLRAMWD
+1037 DTSLRAIWD
-1046 RIPAKVRFNLNGG
+1046 RIPAKMSFNLNGG
-1059 NYMVDGK
+1059 DYMVDGK
-1066 AEPLDDRE
+1066 VETLDYRQ
-1074 YKNGDILRLSDLPN
+1074 YKYGDIIRLSDLPTK
-1088 EDSLKKQGHEFI
+1088 DSLKK
-1100 CWTYKSD
+1100 
-1107 DMDSYEVLPD
+1107 
-1117 NYVIGSSISLLAA
+1117 
-1130 WKKVEVP
+1130 P
-1137 KPKPEEPSKPV
+1137 K
-1148 DPPKPPEPEKPPIPK
+1148 
-1163 KYKVSFAIGDA
+1163 F
-1174 EGEASVLIVNDGDTL
+1174 
-1189 GDKLP
+1189 
-1194 TNIHKEGM
+1194 
-1202 HFIGWST
+1202 
-1209 KKGAT
+1209 
-1214 YQNFYKFTKVNK
+1214 
-1226 NITLYPVFKTGFRK
+1226 
-1240 EIGKPGL
+1240 
-1247 TAVKANGYPK
+1247 
-1257 LTLKHPVA
+1257 
-1265 NIHSAFKVYRKENNS
+1265 
-1280 SSKEVLVAVIQRN
+1280 
-1293 DELSIFD
+1293 
-1300 FEAQPGKEYVYRAV
+1300 
-1314 ATMIDDGLEY
+1314 
-1324 YGESAI
+1324 
-1330 SYVKAHKSIDLSVKL
+1330 
-1345 NNTGKTQLV
+1345 
-1354 FTPVDGAYRYKIKIR
+1354 
-1369 NVDMYTKGAKEEQL
+1369 
-1383 IDASE
+1383 
-1388 LEKDSSGNYVYTM
+1388 
-1401 KDNTSGKYSVYT
+1401 
-1413 VEAMDGN
+1413 
-1420 AVLSTSNEAS
+1420 
-1430 IFKLDAV
+1430 
-1437 EKLKLKVKRFKKNR
+1437 
-1451 QVLLTFNRAKNA
+1451 
-1463 DGYMIYKRT
+1463 
-1472 GKKGQFVLIK
+1472 
-1482 KLASK
+1482 
-1487 KAVIKYLDKKCKAN
+1487 
-1501 KRYYYKVVAYKKLY
+1501 
-1515 GIIYRGV
+1515 
-1522 YSKIIGIKIK
+1522 

>member
-26 GLILPGSNN
+26 GLMLPGSNN

-72 EKLEFSKDKSF
+72 EKLEFSKNKSF

-135 VGECEAELN
+135 VGECEAELS

-513 GREECVKGA
+513 EREECIKGA

-552 VKGSNTVNFTK
+552 VKGSTTVNFTK
-563 DTKVYSNMNVYAVWA
+563 DTKVYSNMTVYAVWA

-590 DGGEKIIAEIE
+590 DGGEKIIKEVE

-657 FDSAGGSNHPSSK
+657 FDSVGGSNHPGSI

-694 WSTVANDTGYIV
+694 WSTVANDYGKI
-706 SVGYTVTRDIKL
+706 
-718 YAVWKRNTYYVSFDS
+718 
-733 AGGSNHPNSMGI
+733 I
-745 AYGDMINSL
+745 AS
-754 PSPGSKEGHKFLGWS
+754 S
-769 TVANDYREIITPA
+769 
-782 YIVKKDIILYAVWE
+782 YIVKKDISLYAVWE
-796 TNTYNVTLDAR
+796 KNTYNVTLDAR

-833 AADKLHREAYE
+833 AADEVYREAYE

-900 YGSRLSELLPES
+900 YGSRLGELLPES

-947 VVKKSI
+947 VVKKPI

-975 SVNGDVKPLD
+975 SVNGDVKPLA

-1032 YVIKS
+1032 YVIRS
-1037 DTSLRAMWD
+1037 DISLRARWD
-1046 RIPAKVRFNLNGG
+1046 RIPAKVSFNLNGG
-1059 NYMVDGK
+1059 DYMADGK
-1066 AEPLDDRE
+1066 VETLEDRK
-1074 YKNGDILRLSDLPN
+1074 YTYGDIIRLSDLPTK
-1088 EDSLKKQGHEFI
+1088 DSLKKPNHEFI

-1107 DMDSYEVLPD
+1107 DMSSYEILPD
-1117 NYVIGSSISLLAA
+1117 NYVISSNISLLAA
-1130 WKKVEVP
+1130 WKKVEA
-1137 KPKPEEPSKPV
+1137 PKPEPEEPTKPV
-1148 DPPKPPEPEKPPIPK
+1148 DPPKPPEPEKPSIPN
-1163 KYKVSFAIGDA
+1163 KYKVSFDIGGA
-1174 EGEASVLIVNDGDTL
+1174 EGDVSAIMVNAGEAL

-1194 TNIHKEGM
+1194 TNIHREGM
-1202 HFIGWST
+1202 HFMGWST
-1209 KKGAT
+1209 KKGVE
-1214 YQNFYKFTKVNK
+1214 YQNFYKSTKVNK
-1226 NITLYPVFKTGFRK
+1226 SITLYPVFKTGFRK
-1240 EIGKPGL
+1240 AIGRPGL

-1257 LTLKHPVA
+1257 LTIKHPSA
-1265 NIHSAFKVYRKENNS
+1265 NIHSAFKVYRKENS
-1280 SSKEVLVAVIQRN
+1280 STGKEVLVAVIQRN

-1300 FEAQPGKEYVYRAV
+1300 FEAEPGKEYVYRAV
-1314 ATMIDDGLEY
+1314 ATMVEDGLEY

-1330 SYVKAHKSIDLSVKL
+1330 SYVKTHKSIDLSVKL

-1401 KDNTSGKYSVYT
+1401 KDNTSGKYSVYM

>member
-135 VGECEAELN
+135 VGECEAELS

-228 DTGVQGN
+228 DTGVQGS

-286 IATTYNNNVV
+286 IATTYDNNVA

-513 GREECVKGA
+513 EREECIKGA

-552 VKGSNTVNFTK
+552 VKGSTTVNFTK
-563 DTKVYSNMNVYAVWA
+563 DTKVYSNMTVYAVWA

-590 DGGEKIIAEIE
+590 DGGEKIIKEVE
-601 WETDLLLPTPK
+601 WGTGILLPTPK
-612 AREGHKFM
+612 AREGYKFL
-620 GWSTVSNDAGH
+620 GWSTVSNDASH
-631 IVPARYTVTK
+631 IVSEGHTVTK
-641 DIKLYA
+641 DIKFYA
-647 VWKRNTHYVS
+647 VWKRNTHYVN
-657 FDSAGGSNHPSSK
+657 FNSAGGSYHPNSMK
-670 GIAYGDMIQSLPSP
+670 VAYGDMIKSLPSP
-684 GTKEGHKFMG
+684 GVKEGHKF
-694 WSTVANDTGYIV
+694 
-706 SVGYTVTRDIKL
+706 R
-718 YAVWKRNTYYVSFDS
+718 
-733 AGGSNHPNSMGI
+733 
-745 AYGDMINSL
+745 
-754 PSPGSKEGHKFLGWS
+754 GWS
-769 TVANDYREIITPA
+769 TVANDYGKIIA
-782 YIVKKDIILYAVWE
+782 SGYVVKKDVTLHAVWE
-796 TNTYNVTLDAR
+796 TNTYNITLDAR

-833 AADKLHREAYE
+833 AADEVYREAYE

-877 IYLDVKYYKNEA
+877 IYLDVKYYKDEA

-1046 RIPAKVRFNLNGG
+1046 RIPAKVSFNLNGG
-1059 NYMVDGK
+1059 DYMVDGK
-1066 AEPLDDRE
+1066 VETLEDRK
-1074 YKNGDILRLSDLPN
+1074 YTYGDIIRLSDLPTK
-1088 EDSLKKQGHEFI
+1088 DSLKKPNHEFI

-1107 DMDSYEVLPD
+1107 AMSSYEILPD
-1117 NYVIGSSISLLAA
+1117 NYVISSNISLLAA
-1130 WKKVEVP
+1130 WKKVEA
-1137 KPKPEEPSKPV
+1137 PKPEPEEPTKPV
-1148 DPPKPPEPEKPPIPK
+1148 DPPKPPEPEKPSIPN
-1163 KYKVSFAIGDA
+1163 KYKVSFDIGGA
-1174 EGEASVLIVNDGDTL
+1174 EGDVSAIMVNAGEAL

-1194 TNIHKEGM
+1194 TNIHREGM
-1202 HFIGWST
+1202 HFMGWST
-1209 KKGAT
+1209 KKGVE
-1214 YQNFYKFTKVNK
+1214 YQNFYKSTKVNK
-1226 NITLYPVFKTGFRK
+1226 SITLYPVFKTGFRK
-1240 EIGKPGL
+1240 AIGRPGL

-1257 LTLKHPVA
+1257 LTIKHPSA
-1265 NIHSAFKVYRKENNS
+1265 NIHSAFKVYRKENS
-1280 SSKEVLVAVIQRN
+1280 STGKEVLVAVIQRN

-1300 FEAQPGKEYVYRAV
+1300 FEAEPGKEYVYRAV
-1314 ATMIDDGLEY
+1314 ATMVEDGLEY

-1330 SYVKAHKSIDLSVKL
+1330 SYVKTHKSIDLSVKL

-1437 EKLKLKVKRFKKNR
+1437 ERFKLKVKRFKKNR

>member
-1 MKKSLFKSKMTAV
+1 MKKSSFEAKMIAV
-14 AIAGVA
+14 VIAGVA

-26 GLILPGSNN
+26 GLMLPGSNN

-135 VGECEAELN
+135 VGECEAELS

-286 IATTYNNNVV
+286 IATTYDNNVA

-513 GREECVKGA
+513 EREECIKGA

-552 VKGSNTVNFTK
+552 VKGSTTVNFTK
-563 DTKVYSNMNVYAVWA
+563 DTKVYSNMTVYAVWA

-590 DGGEKIIAEIE
+590 DGGEKIIKEVE
-601 WETDLLLPTPK
+601 WGTGILLPTPK
-612 AREGHKFM
+612 AREGYKFL
-620 GWSTVSNDAGH
+620 GWSTVSNDASH
-631 IVPARYTVTK
+631 IVSEGHTVTK
-641 DIKLYA
+641 DIKFYA
-647 VWKRNTHYVS
+647 VWKRNTHYVN
-657 FDSAGGSNHPSSK
+657 FNSAGGS
-670 GIAYGDMIQSLPSP
+670 Y
-684 GTKEGHKFMG
+684 
-694 WSTVANDTGYIV
+694 
-706 SVGYTVTRDIKL
+706 
-718 YAVWKRNTYYVSFDS
+718 
-733 AGGSNHPNSMGI
+733 HPNSMKV

-833 AADKLHREAYE
+833 AADEVYREAYE

-877 IYLDVKYYKNEA
+877 IYLDVKYYKDEA

-900 YGSRLSELLPES
+900 YGSRLGELLPES

-964 NLKFNVNGGEY
+964 NLKFNTNGGEY

-1046 RIPAKVRFNLNGG
+1046 RIPAKVSFNLNGG
-1059 NYMVDGK
+1059 DYMVDGK
-1066 AEPLDDRE
+1066 VETLEDRK
-1074 YKNGDILRLSDLPN
+1074 YTYGDIIRLSDLPTK
-1088 EDSLKKQGHEFI
+1088 DSLKKPNHEFI

-1107 DMDSYEVLPD
+1107 DMSSYEILPD
-1117 NYVIGSSISLLAA
+1117 NYVISSNISLLAA
-1130 WKKVEVP
+1130 WKKVEAS
-1137 KPKPEEPSKPV
+1137 KPEPEEPTKPV
-1148 DPPKPPEPEKPPIPK
+1148 DPPKPPEPEKPSIPN
-1163 KYKVSFAIGDA
+1163 KYKVSFDIGGA
-1174 EGEASVLIVNDGDTL
+1174 EGDVSAIMVNAGEAL

-1194 TNIHKEGM
+1194 TNIHREGM
-1202 HFIGWST
+1202 HFMGWST
-1209 KKGAT
+1209 KKGVE
-1214 YQNFYKFTKVNK
+1214 YQNFYKSTKVNK
-1226 NITLYPVFKTGFRK
+1226 SITLYPVFKTGFRK
-1240 EIGKPGL
+1240 AIGRPGL

-1257 LTLKHPVA
+1257 LTIKHPSV
-1265 NIHSAFKVYRKENNS
+1265 NIHSAFKVYRKENS
-1280 SSKEVLVAVIQRN
+1280 STGKEVLVAVIQRN

-1300 FEAQPGKEYVYRAV
+1300 FEAEPGKEYVYRAV
-1314 ATMIDDGLEY
+1314 ATMVEDGLEY

-1330 SYVKAHKSIDLSVKL
+1330 SYVKTHKSIDLSVKL

>member
-26 GLILPGSNN
+26 GLMLPGSNN

-41 KNASAKKKIEKF
+41 KNASAKNKIEKP

-72 EKLEFSKDKSF
+72 EKLEFSKDRSF

-89 SVRSEPY
+89 SVRSKPY
-96 AELGSFKKDIKKAG
+96 VELGSFKKDIKNAG
-110 YKLASKPF
+110 YKLTSKPF

-124 FAKVSIKKGKS
+124 FVKVSIKKGKS
-135 VGECEAELN
+135 VGECEAELS

-170 TVKEKPDW
+170 AVKEKPDW

-228 DTGVQGN
+228 DTGVQGS

-286 IATTYNNNVV
+286 IATTYDNNVA

-513 GREECVKGA
+513 EREECIKGA

-552 VKGSNTVNFTK
+552 VKGSTTVNFTK

-590 DGGEKIIAEIE
+590 DGGEKIIKEVE
-601 WETDLLLPTPK
+601 WGTGILLPTPK
-612 AREGHKFM
+612 AREGYKFL
-620 GWSTVSNDAGH
+620 GWSTVSNDASH
-631 IVPARYTVTK
+631 IVSEGHTVTK
-641 DIKLYA
+641 DIKFYA
-647 VWKRNTHYVS
+647 VWKRNTHYVN
-657 FDSAGGSNHPSSK
+657 FNSAGGS
-670 GIAYGDMIQSLPSP
+670 Y
-684 GTKEGHKFMG
+684 
-694 WSTVANDTGYIV
+694 
-706 SVGYTVTRDIKL
+706 
-718 YAVWKRNTYYVSFDS
+718 
-733 AGGSNHPNSMGI
+733 HPNSMKV

-833 AADKLHREAYE
+833 AADEVYREAYE

-877 IYLDVKYYKNEA
+877 IYLDVKYYKDEA

-900 YGSRLSELLPES
+900 YGSRLGELLPES

-947 VVKKSI
+947 VVKKFI

-964 NLKFNVNGGEY
+964 NLKFNTNGGEH

-997 TDLPDENSLKKP
+997 TDLPDESSLKKP

-1037 DTSLRAMWD
+1037 DTSLRAMWG
-1046 RIPAKVRFNLNGG
+1046 RIPAKVSFNLNGG
-1059 NYMVDGK
+1059 DYMVDGK
-1066 AEPLDDRE
+1066 VETLEDRK
-1074 YKNGDILRLSDLPN
+1074 YTYGDIIRLSDLPTK
-1088 EDSLKKQGHEFI
+1088 DSLKKPNHEFI

-1107 DMDSYEVLPD
+1107 DMSSYEILPD
-1117 NYVIGSSISLLAA
+1117 NYVISSNISLLAA
-1130 WKKVEVP
+1130 WKKVEA
-1137 KPKPEEPSKPV
+1137 PKPEPEKPTKPV
-1148 DPPKPPEPEKPPIPK
+1148 DPPKPPEPEKPSIPN
-1163 KYKVSFAIGDA
+1163 KYKVSFDIGGA
-1174 EGEASVLIVNDGDTL
+1174 EGDVSAIMVNAGEAL

-1194 TNIHKEGM
+1194 TNIHREGM
-1202 HFIGWST
+1202 HFMGWST
-1209 KKGAT
+1209 KKGVE
-1214 YQNFYKFTKVNK
+1214 YQNFYKSTKVNK
-1226 NITLYPVFKTGFRK
+1226 SITLYPVFKTGFRK
-1240 EIGKPGL
+1240 AIGRPGL

-1257 LTLKHPVA
+1257 LTIKHPSA
-1265 NIHSAFKVYRKENNS
+1265 NIHSAFKVYRKENS
-1280 SSKEVLVAVIQRN
+1280 STGKEVLVAVIQRN

-1300 FEAQPGKEYVYRAV
+1300 FEAEPGKEYVYRAV
-1314 ATMIDDGLEY
+1314 ATMVEDGLEY

-1330 SYVKAHKSIDLSVKL
+1330 SYVKTHKSIDLSVKL

>member
-1 MKKSLFKSKMTAV
+1 MKKSSFEAKMIAV
-14 AIAGVA
+14 VIAGVA

-26 GLILPGSNN
+26 GLMLPGSKN
-35 LDNGDM
+35 LDNGDL
-41 KNASAKKKIEKF
+41 KNASARKKVEKS
-53 EDKSRAKDVKKK
+53 EDRSKVKDVKKK

-72 EKLEFSKDKSF
+72 EKLEFSKDRSF

-89 SVRSEPY
+89 SVRSKPY
-96 AELGSFKKDIKKAG
+96 AELGSFKKDIKKVG
-110 YKLASKPF
+110 YKLTSEPF

-170 TVKEKPDW
+170 IVKEKPDW

-210 AWNYVKDHKKG
+210 AWNYVKDNKKT

-278 GNKKGIKG
+278 GNKIGIKG
-286 IATTYNNNVV
+286 IATTYNNNVA

-315 VIKQYFKD
+315 IIKQYFKD

-330 KYAADRGC
+330 KYAADKGC

-368 VYAAGNDSKDIGESG
+368 VYAAGNDSKDIGESS

-390 LAVISTDSNDNKSGF
+390 LAVISTDSDDNKSGF

-430 YSHKSGTSMACPAVN
+430 YSNKSGTSMACPAVN

-513 GREECVKGA
+513 EREECVKGA

-536 DIDIKRPHY
+536 DVDIKRPHY

-552 VKGSNTVNFTK
+552 VKGSTTVNFTK
-563 DTKVYSNMNVYAVWA
+563 DTKVYSNMTVYAVWA
-578 RDKHKVELDADY
+578 IDKHKVELDADY
-590 DGGEKIIAEIE
+590 DGGEKIIKEVE
-601 WETDLLLPTPK
+601 WGTGILLPTPK

-631 IVPARYTVTK
+631 
-641 DIKLYA
+641 
-647 VWKRNTHYVS
+647 
-657 FDSAGGSNHPSSK
+657 
-670 GIAYGDMIQSLPSP
+670 
-684 GTKEGHKFMG
+684 
-694 WSTVANDTGYIV
+694 IV

-733 AGGSNHPNSMGI
+733 AGGSNHPSSKGI
-745 AYGDMINSL
+745 AYGDMIQSL
-754 PSPGSKEGHKFLGWS
+754 PSPGIKEGHKFMGWS

-833 AADKLHREAYE
+833 AADEVYREAYE

-877 IYLDVKYYKNEA
+877 IYLDVKYYKDEA

-900 YGSRLSELLPES
+900 YGSRLGELLPES

-947 VVKKSI
+947 VVKKPI

-975 SVNGDVKPLD
+975 SVNGDVKPLA

-1037 DTSLRAMWD
+1037 DTSLRAIWD
-1046 RIPAKVRFNLNGG
+1046 RIPAKMSFNLNGG
-1059 NYMVDGK
+1059 DYMVDGK
-1066 AEPLDDRE
+1066 VETLDDRQ
-1074 YKNGDILRLSDLPN
+1074 YKYGDIIMLSDLPTK
-1088 EDSLKKQGHEFI
+1088 DSLKKPNHEFI

-1107 DMDSYEVLPD
+1107 DMSSYEILPD
-1117 NYVIGSSISLLAA
+1117 NYVISSNISLLAA
-1130 WKKVEVP
+1130 WKKVEAS
-1137 KPKPEEPSKPV
+1137 KPEPEEPTKPV
-1148 DPPKPPEPEKPPIPK
+1148 DPPKPPEPEKPSIPN
-1163 KYKVSFAIGDA
+1163 KYKVSFDIGGA
-1174 EGEASVLIVNDGDTL
+1174 EGDVSAIMVNAGEAL

-1194 TNIHKEGM
+1194 TNIHREGM
-1202 HFIGWST
+1202 HFMGWST
-1209 KKGAT
+1209 KKGAE
-1214 YQNFYKFTKVNK
+1214 YQNFYKSTKVNK
-1226 NITLYPVFKTGFRK
+1226 SITLYPVFKTGFRK
-1240 EIGKPGL
+1240 AIGRPGL

-1257 LTLKHPVA
+1257 LTIKHPSA
-1265 NIHSAFKVYRKENNS
+1265 NIHSAFKVYRKENS
-1280 SSKEVLVAVIQRN
+1280 STGKEVLVAVIQRN

-1300 FEAQPGKEYVYRAV
+1300 FEAEPGKEYVYRAV
-1314 ATMIDDGLEY
+1314 ATMVEDGLEY

-1330 SYVKAHKSIDLSVKL
+1330 SYVKTHKSIDLSVKL

-1369 NVDMYTKGAKEEQL
+1369 DVDMYTKGAKKEQL

-1401 KDNTSGKYSVYT
+1401 KDNTSGKYFVYM

-1437 EKLKLKVKRFKKNR
+1437 ERFKLKVKRFKKNR

-1463 DGYMIYKRT
+1463 DGYMIYKKT

-1487 KAVIKYLDKKCKAN
+1487 KATIKYLDKKCKAN

-1515 GIIYRGV
+1515 GIIYRGI
-1522 YSKIIGIKIK
+1522 YSKVIGIRVK

>member
-135 VGECEAELN
+135 VGECEAELS

-228 DTGVQGN
+228 DTGVQGS

-286 IATTYNNNVV
+286 IATTYDNNVA

-493 VTQAADKKSVSFWYD
+493 VTQAVDKKSVSFWYD

-513 GREECVKGA
+513 EREECVKGA

-578 RDKHKVELDADY
+578 IDKHKVELDADY
-590 DGGEKIIAEIE
+590 DGGEKIIKEVE
-601 WETDLLLPTPK
+601 WGTGILLPTPK
-612 AREGHKFM
+612 AREGYKFL
-620 GWSTVSNDAGH
+620 GWSTVSNDASH
-631 IVPARYTVTK
+631 IVSAGYTVTK
-641 DIKLYA
+641 DIKFYA

-657 FDSAGGSNHPSSK
+657 FDSVGGSNHPGSM
-670 GIAYGDMIQSLPSP
+670 GIAYGDMIRSLPSP

-694 WSTVANDTGYIV
+694 WSTVANDYGKI
-706 SVGYTVTRDIKL
+706 
-718 YAVWKRNTYYVSFDS
+718 
-733 AGGSNHPNSMGI
+733 I
-745 AYGDMINSL
+745 AS
-754 PSPGSKEGHKFLGWS
+754 S
-769 TVANDYREIITPA
+769 
-782 YIVKKDIILYAVWE
+782 YIVKKDISLYAVWE
-796 TNTYNVTLDAR
+796 KNTYNVTLDAR
-807 GGIFKSD
+807 GGIFKSV
-814 SSHTVRFSRK
+814 SSHTIKFSRK

-844 FAGWSR
+844 FAGWSK
-850 EANDQGQDVNEHA
+850 EANDLGQDVNEHA

-877 IYLDVKYYKNEA
+877 IYLDVKYYKDEA
-889 NSSPAKVKSLK
+889 NSSPAKIKSLK

-947 VVKKSI
+947 VVKKTI

-964 NLKFNVNGGEY
+964 NLKFNTNGGEH

-1046 RIPAKVRFNLNGG
+1046 RIPAKVSFNLNGG
-1059 NYMVDGK
+1059 DYMVDGK
-1066 AEPLDDRE
+1066 VETLEDRK
-1074 YKNGDILRLSDLPN
+1074 YTYGDIIRLSDLPTK
-1088 EDSLKKQGHEFI
+1088 DSLKKPNHEFI

-1107 DMDSYEVLPD
+1107 DMSSYEILPD
-1117 NYVIGSSISLLAA
+1117 NYVISSNISLLAA
-1130 WKKVEVP
+1130 WKKVEA
-1137 KPKPEEPSKPV
+1137 PKPEPEEPTKPV
-1148 DPPKPPEPEKPPIPK
+1148 DPPKPPEPEKPSIPN
-1163 KYKVSFAIGDA
+1163 KYKVSFDIGGA
-1174 EGEASVLIVNDGDTL
+1174 EGDVSAIMVNAGEAL

-1194 TNIHKEGM
+1194 TNIHREGM
-1202 HFIGWST
+1202 HFMGWST
-1209 KKGAT
+1209 KKGVE
-1214 YQNFYKFTKVNK
+1214 YQNFYKSTKVNK
-1226 NITLYPVFKTGFRK
+1226 SITLYPVFKTGFRK
-1240 EIGKPGL
+1240 AIGRPGL

-1257 LTLKHPVA
+1257 LTIKHPSA
-1265 NIHSAFKVYRKENNS
+1265 NIHSAFKVYRKENS
-1280 SSKEVLVAVIQRN
+1280 STGKEVLVAVIQRN

-1300 FEAQPGKEYVYRAV
+1300 FEAEPGKEYVYRAV
-1314 ATMIDDGLEY
+1314 ATMVEDGLEY

-1330 SYVKAHKSIDLSVKL
+1330 SYVKTHKSIDLSVKL

>member
-20 IVLVAL
+20 LVLVAL
-26 GLILPGSNN
+26 GLMLPGSNN

-53 EDKSRAKDVKKK
+53 KDKSRAKDVKKK

-72 EKLEFSKDKSF
+72 EKLEFSKDRSF

-89 SVRSEPY
+89 SVRSKSY

-228 DTGVQGN
+228 DTGVQGS

-368 VYAAGNDSKDIGESG
+368 VYAAGNDSKDIGKSG
-383 YRENKNI
+383 YMENKNI
-390 LAVISTDSNDNKSGF
+390 FAVISTDSNDNKSGF

-430 YSHKSGTSMACPAVN
+430 YSNKSGTSMACPAVN
-445 SVGAMVAAINPSL
+445 AVGAMVAAVNPSL

-513 GREECVKGA
+513 EREECIKGA

-552 VKGSNTVNFTK
+552 VKGSTTVNFTK
-563 DTKVYSNMNVYAVWA
+563 DTKVYSNMTVYAVWA

-590 DGGEKIIAEIE
+590 DGGEKIIKEVE
-601 WETDLLLPTPK
+601 WGTGILLPTPK
-612 AREGHKFM
+612 AREGYKFL
-620 GWSTVSNDAGH
+620 GWSTVSNDASH
-631 IVPARYTVTK
+631 IVSEGHTVTK
-641 DIKLYA
+641 DIKFYA
-647 VWKRNTHYVS
+647 VWKRNTHYVN
-657 FDSAGGSNHPSSK
+657 FNSAGGSYHPNSMK
-670 GIAYGDMIQSLPSP
+670 VAYGDMIQSLPSP
-684 GTKEGHKFMG
+684 G
-694 WSTVANDTGYIV
+694 I
-706 SVGYTVTRDIKL
+706 
-718 YAVWKRNTYYVSFDS
+718 
-733 AGGSNHPNSMGI
+733 
-745 AYGDMINSL
+745 
-754 PSPGSKEGHKFLGWS
+754 KEGHKFLGWS

-833 AADKLHREAYE
+833 AADEVYREAYE

-877 IYLDVKYYKNEA
+877 IYLDVKYYKDEA
-889 NSSPAKVKSLK
+889 NSSLAKVKSLK
-900 YGSRLSELLPES
+900 YGSRLGELFPES

-940 IEDVKDY
+940 IEDAKDY

-964 NLKFNVNGGEY
+964 NLKFNTNGGEY

-997 TDLPDENSLKKP
+997 TDLPDESSLKKP

-1037 DTSLRAMWD
+1037 DTSLRAMWG
-1046 RIPAKVRFNLNGG
+1046 RIPAKVSFNLNGG
-1059 NYMVDGK
+1059 DYMVDGK
-1066 AEPLDDRE
+1066 VETLEDRK
-1074 YKNGDILRLSDLPN
+1074 YTYGDIIRLSDLPTK
-1088 EDSLKKQGHEFI
+1088 DSLKKPNHEFI

-1107 DMDSYEVLPD
+1107 AMSSYEILPD
-1117 NYVIGSSISLLAA
+1117 NYVISSNISLLAA
-1130 WKKVEVP
+1130 WKKVEA
-1137 KPKPEEPSKPV
+1137 PKPEPEEPTKPV
-1148 DPPKPPEPEKPPIPK
+1148 DPPKPPEPEKPSIPN
-1163 KYKVSFAIGDA
+1163 KYKVSFDIGGA
-1174 EGEASVLIVNDGDTL
+1174 EGDVSAIMVNAGEAL

-1194 TNIHKEGM
+1194 TNIHREGM
-1202 HFIGWST
+1202 HFMGWST
-1209 KKGAT
+1209 KKGVE
-1214 YQNFYKFTKVNK
+1214 YQNFYKSTKVNK
-1226 NITLYPVFKTGFRK
+1226 SITLYPVFKTGFRK
-1240 EIGKPGL
+1240 AIGRPGL

-1257 LTLKHPVA
+1257 LTIKHPSA
-1265 NIHSAFKVYRKENNS
+1265 NIHSAFKVYRKENS
-1280 SSKEVLVAVIQRN
+1280 STGKEVLVAVIQRN

-1300 FEAQPGKEYVYRAV
+1300 FEAEPGKEYVYRAV
-1314 ATMIDDGLEY
+1314 AIMVEDGLEY

-1330 SYVKAHKSIDLSVKL
+1330 SYVKTHKSIDLSVKL

-1369 NVDMYTKGAKEEQL
+1369 NVDMYTKGTKKEQFVDVLEF
-1383 IDASE
+1383 
-1388 LEKDSSGNYVYTM
+1388 EKDSSGNYVYTM
-1401 KDNTSGKYSVYT
+1401 KDNTSGKYFVYM

-1437 EKLKLKVKRFKKNR
+1437 ERFKLKVKRFKKNR

-1515 GIIYRGV
+1515 GIIYRGI
-1522 YSKIIGIKIK
+1522 YSKVIGIRVK

>member
-20 IVLVAL
+20 LVLVAL
-26 GLILPGSNN
+26 GLMLPGSKN

-41 KNASAKKKIEKF
+41 KNASAKNKIEKS
-53 EDKSRAKDVKKK
+53 ENKSRAKDVKKK

-72 EKLEFSKDKSF
+72 EKLEFSKDRSF

-135 VGECEAELN
+135 VGECEAELS

-228 DTGVQGN
+228 DTGVQGS

-286 IATTYNNNVV
+286 IATTYDNNVA

-513 GREECVKGA
+513 EREECIKGA

-552 VKGSNTVNFTK
+552 VKGSTTVNFTK
-563 DTKVYSNMNVYAVWA
+563 DTKVYSNMTVYAVWA

-590 DGGEKIIAEIE
+590 DGGEKIIKEVE
-601 WETDLLLPTPK
+601 WGTGILLPTPK
-612 AREGHKFM
+612 AREGYKFL
-620 GWSTVSNDAGH
+620 GWSTVSNDASH
-631 IVPARYTVTK
+631 IVSEGHTVTK
-641 DIKLYA
+641 DIKFYA
-647 VWKRNTHYVS
+647 VWKRNTHYVN
-657 FDSAGGSNHPSSK
+657 FNSAGGSYHPNSMK
-670 GIAYGDMIQSLPSP
+670 VAYGDMIKSLPSP
-684 GTKEGHKFMG
+684 G
-694 WSTVANDTGYIV
+694 V
-706 SVGYTVTRDIKL
+706 
-718 YAVWKRNTYYVSFDS
+718 
-733 AGGSNHPNSMGI
+733 
-745 AYGDMINSL
+745 
-754 PSPGSKEGHKFLGWS
+754 KEGHKFLGWS
-769 TVANDYREIITPA
+769 TVANDYRKIILPG
-782 YIVKKDIILYAVWE
+782 YIVKKDVTLHAVWE
-796 TNTYNVTLDAR
+796 TNTYNITLDAR

-833 AADKLHREAYE
+833 AADEVYREAYE

-975 SVNGDVKPLD
+975 SVNGDVKPLA

-1046 RIPAKVRFNLNGG
+1046 RIPAKVSFNLNGG
-1059 NYMVDGK
+1059 DYMVDGK
-1066 AEPLDDRE
+1066 VETLEDRK
-1074 YKNGDILRLSDLPN
+1074 YTYGDIIRLSDLPTK
-1088 EDSLKKQGHEFI
+1088 DSLKKPNHEFI

-1107 DMDSYEVLPD
+1107 DMSSYEILPD
-1117 NYVIGSSISLLAA
+1117 NYVISSNISLLAA
-1130 WKKVEVP
+1130 WKKVEAS
-1137 KPKPEEPSKPV
+1137 KPEPEEPTKPV
-1148 DPPKPPEPEKPPIPK
+1148 DPPKPPEPEKPSIPN
-1163 KYKVSFAIGDA
+1163 KYKVSFDIGGA
-1174 EGEASVLIVNDGDTL
+1174 EGDVSAIMVNAGEAL

-1194 TNIHKEGM
+1194 TNIHREGM
-1202 HFIGWST
+1202 HFMGWST
-1209 KKGAT
+1209 KKGVE
-1214 YQNFYKFTKVNK
+1214 YQNFYKSTKVNK
-1226 NITLYPVFKTGFRK
+1226 SITLYPVFKTGFRK
-1240 EIGKPGL
+1240 AIGRPGL

-1257 LTLKHPVA
+1257 LTIKHPSA
-1265 NIHSAFKVYRKENNS
+1265 NIHSAFKVYRKENS
-1280 SSKEVLVAVIQRN
+1280 STGKEVLVAVIQRN

-1300 FEAQPGKEYVYRAV
+1300 FEAEPGKEYVYRAV
-1314 ATMIDDGLEY
+1314 ATMVEDGLEY

-1330 SYVKAHKSIDLSVKL
+1330 SYVKTHKSIDLSVKL

>member
-1 MKKSLFKSKMTAV
+1 MKKSSFEAKMIAV
-14 AIAGVA
+14 VIAGVA

-26 GLILPGSNN
+26 GLMLPGSKN
-35 LDNGDM
+35 LDNGDL
-41 KNASAKKKIEKF
+41 KNASARKKVEKS
-53 EDKSRAKDVKKK
+53 EDRSKVKDVKKK

-72 EKLEFSKDKSF
+72 EKLEFSKDRSF

-89 SVRSEPY
+89 SVRSKPY

-110 YKLASKPF
+110 YKLTSEPF

-170 TVKEKPDW
+170 IVKEKPDW

-210 AWNYVKDHKKG
+210 AWNYVKDNKKT

-278 GNKKGIKG
+278 GNKIGIKG
-286 IATTYNNNVV
+286 IATTYNNNVA

-330 KYAADRGC
+330 KYAADKGC

-368 VYAAGNDSKDIGESG
+368 VYAAGNDSKDIGESS

-390 LAVISTDSNDNKSGF
+390 LAVISTDSDDNKSGF

-430 YSHKSGTSMACPAVN
+430 YSNKSGTSMACPAVN

-513 GREECVKGA
+513 EREECVKGA

-536 DIDIKRPHY
+536 DVDIKRPHY

-552 VKGSNTVNFTK
+552 VKGSTTVNFTK
-563 DTKVYSNMNVYAVWA
+563 DTKVYSNMTVYAVWA
-578 RDKHKVELDADY
+578 IDKHKVELDADY
-590 DGGEKIIAEIE
+590 DGGEKIIKEVE
-601 WETDLLLPTPK
+601 WGTGILLPTPK
-612 AREGHKFM
+612 AREGYKFL
-620 GWSTVSNDAGH
+620 GWSTVSNDASH
-631 IVPARYTVTK
+631 IVSEGHTVTK
-641 DIKLYA
+641 DIKFYA
-647 VWKRNTHYVS
+647 VWKRNTHYVN
-657 FDSAGGSNHPSSK
+657 FNSAGGS
-670 GIAYGDMIQSLPSP
+670 Y
-684 GTKEGHKFMG
+684 
-694 WSTVANDTGYIV
+694 
-706 SVGYTVTRDIKL
+706 
-718 YAVWKRNTYYVSFDS
+718 
-733 AGGSNHPNSMGI
+733 HPNSMKV

-833 AADKLHREAYE
+833 AADEVYREAYE

-877 IYLDVKYYKNEA
+877 IYLDVKYYKDEA

-900 YGSRLSELLPES
+900 YGSRLGELLPES

-964 NLKFNVNGGEY
+964 NLKFNTNGGEY

-1037 DTSLRAMWD
+1037 DTSLRARWD
-1046 RIPAKVRFNLNGG
+1046 RIPAKVSFNLNGG
-1059 NYMVDGK
+1059 DYMVDGK
-1066 AEPLDDRE
+1066 VETLEDRK
-1074 YKNGDILRLSDLPN
+1074 YTYGDIIRLSDLPTK
-1088 EDSLKKQGHEFI
+1088 DSLKKPNHEFI

-1107 DMDSYEVLPD
+1107 AMSSYEILPD
-1117 NYVIGSSISLLAA
+1117 NYVISSNISLLAA
-1130 WKKVEVP
+1130 WKKVEA
-1137 KPKPEEPSKPV
+1137 PKPEPEEPTKPV
-1148 DPPKPPEPEKPPIPK
+1148 DPPKPPEPEKPSIPN
-1163 KYKVSFAIGDA
+1163 KYKVSFDIGGA
-1174 EGEASVLIVNDGDTL
+1174 EGDVSAIMVNAGEAL

-1194 TNIHKEGM
+1194 TNIHREGM
-1202 HFIGWST
+1202 HFMGWST
-1209 KKGAT
+1209 KKGVE
-1214 YQNFYKFTKVNK
+1214 YQNFYKSTKVNK
-1226 NITLYPVFKTGFRK
+1226 SITLYPVFKTGFRK
-1240 EIGKPGL
+1240 AIGRPGL

-1257 LTLKHPVA
+1257 LTIKHPSV
-1265 NIHSAFKVYRKENNS
+1265 NIHSAFKVYRKENS
-1280 SSKEVLVAVIQRN
+1280 STGKEVLVAVIQRN

-1300 FEAQPGKEYVYRAV
+1300 FEAEPGKEYVYRAV
-1314 ATMIDDGLEY
+1314 ATMVEDGLEY

-1330 SYVKAHKSIDLSVKL
+1330 SYVKTHKSIDLSVKL

-1472 GKKGQFVLIK
+1472 GKKGQFVFIK

>member
-135 VGECEAELN
+135 VGECEAELS

-228 DTGVQGN
+228 DTGVQGS

-286 IATTYNNNVV
+286 IATTYNNNVA

-478 YDDTFGYGRVNAWRA
+478 YDDSFGYGRVNAWRA

-513 GREECVKGA
+513 EREECVKGA

-578 RDKHKVELDADY
+578 IDKHKVELDADY
-590 DGGEKIIAEIE
+590 DGGEKIIKEVE
-601 WETDLLLPTPK
+601 WGTGILLPTPK
-612 AREGHKFM
+612 AREGYKFL
-620 GWSTVSNDAGH
+620 GWSTVSNDASH
-631 IVPARYTVTK
+631 IVSEGHTVTK
-641 DIKLYA
+641 DIKFYA
-647 VWKRNTHYVS
+647 VWKRNTHYVN
-657 FDSAGGSNHPSSK
+657 FNSAGGSYHPNSMK
-670 GIAYGDMIQSLPSP
+670 VAYGDMI
-684 GTKEGHKFMG
+684 K
-694 WSTVANDTGYIV
+694 
-706 SVGYTVTRDIKL
+706 
-718 YAVWKRNTYYVSFDS
+718 
-733 AGGSNHPNSMGI
+733 
-745 AYGDMINSL
+745 SL

-833 AADKLHREAYE
+833 AADEVYREAYE

-877 IYLDVKYYKNEA
+877 IYLDVKYYKDEA

-900 YGSRLSELLPES
+900 YGSRLGELLPES

-947 VVKKSI
+947 VVKKPI

-975 SVNGDVKPLD
+975 SVNGDVKPLA

-1046 RIPAKVRFNLNGG
+1046 RIPAKVSFNLNGG
-1059 NYMVDGK
+1059 DYMVDGK
-1066 AEPLDDRE
+1066 VETLEDRK
-1074 YKNGDILRLSDLPN
+1074 YTYGDIIRLSDLPTK
-1088 EDSLKKQGHEFI
+1088 DSLKKPNHEFI

-1107 DMDSYEVLPD
+1107 DMSSYEILPD
-1117 NYVIGSSISLLAA
+1117 NYVISSNISLLAA
-1130 WKKVEVP
+1130 WKKVEAS
-1137 KPKPEEPSKPV
+1137 KPEPEEPTKPV
-1148 DPPKPPEPEKPPIPK
+1148 DPPKPPEPEKPSIPN
-1163 KYKVSFAIGDA
+1163 KYKVSFDIGGA
-1174 EGEASVLIVNDGDTL
+1174 EGDVSAIMVNAGEAL

-1194 TNIHKEGM
+1194 TNIHREGM
-1202 HFIGWST
+1202 HFMGWST
-1209 KKGAT
+1209 KKGVE
-1214 YQNFYKFTKVNK
+1214 YQNFYKSTKVNK
-1226 NITLYPVFKTGFRK
+1226 SITLYPVFKTGFRK
-1240 EIGKPGL
+1240 AIGRPGL

-1257 LTLKHPVA
+1257 LTIKHPSA
-1265 NIHSAFKVYRKENNS
+1265 NIHSAFKVYRKENS
-1280 SSKEVLVAVIQRN
+1280 STGKEVLVAVIQRN

-1300 FEAQPGKEYVYRAV
+1300 FEAEPGKEYVYRAV
-1314 ATMIDDGLEY
+1314 ATMVEDGLEY

-1330 SYVKAHKSIDLSVKL
+1330 SYVKTHKSIDLSVKL
-1345 NNTGKTQLV
+1345 NTAGKTQLV

-1463 DGYMIYKRT
+1463 DGYMIYKKT

>member
-26 GLILPGSNN
+26 GLMLPGSNN

-135 VGECEAELN
+135 VGECEAELS

-221 KTKIGAV
+221 KTKIGVV

-286 IATTYNNNVV
+286 IATTYDNNVA

-513 GREECVKGA
+513 EREECIKGA

-552 VKGSNTVNFTK
+552 VKGSTTVNFTK
-563 DTKVYSNMNVYAVWA
+563 DTKVYSNMTVYAVWA

-590 DGGEKIIAEIE
+590 DGGEKIIKEVE
-601 WETDLLLPTPK
+601 WGTGILLPTPK
-612 AREGHKFM
+612 AREGYKFL
-620 GWSTVSNDAGH
+620 GWSTVSNDASH
-631 IVPARYTVTK
+631 IVSEGHTVTK
-641 DIKLYA
+641 DIKFYA
-647 VWKRNTHYVS
+647 VWKRNTHYVN
-657 FDSAGGSNHPSSK
+657 FNSAGGS
-670 GIAYGDMIQSLPSP
+670 Y
-684 GTKEGHKFMG
+684 
-694 WSTVANDTGYIV
+694 
-706 SVGYTVTRDIKL
+706 
-718 YAVWKRNTYYVSFDS
+718 
-733 AGGSNHPNSMGI
+733 HPNSMKV

-833 AADKLHREAYE
+833 AADEVYREAYE

-877 IYLDVKYYKNEA
+877 IYLDVKYYKDEA

-900 YGSRLSELLPES
+900 YGSRLGELLPES

-947 VVKKSI
+947 VVKKPI

-964 NLKFNVNGGEY
+964 NLKFNTNGGEY

-1046 RIPAKVRFNLNGG
+1046 RIPAKVSFNLNGG
-1059 NYMVDGK
+1059 DYMVDGK
-1066 AEPLDDRE
+1066 VETLEDRK
-1074 YKNGDILRLSDLPN
+1074 YTYGDIIRLSDLPTK
-1088 EDSLKKQGHEFI
+1088 DSLKKPNHEFI

-1107 DMDSYEVLPD
+1107 DMSSYEILPD
-1117 NYVIGSSISLLAA
+1117 NYVISSNISLLAA
-1130 WKKVEVP
+1130 WKKVEAS
-1137 KPKPEEPSKPV
+1137 KPEPEEPTKPV
-1148 DPPKPPEPEKPPIPK
+1148 DPPKPPEPEKPSIPN
-1163 KYKVSFAIGDA
+1163 KYKVSFDIGGA
-1174 EGEASVLIVNDGDTL
+1174 EGDVSAIMVNAGEAL

-1194 TNIHKEGM
+1194 TNIHREGM
-1202 HFIGWST
+1202 HFMGWST
-1209 KKGAT
+1209 KKGVE
-1214 YQNFYKFTKVNK
+1214 YQNFYKSTKVNK
-1226 NITLYPVFKTGFRK
+1226 SITLYPVFKTGFRK
-1240 EIGKPGL
+1240 AIGRPGL

-1257 LTLKHPVA
+1257 LTIKHPSV
-1265 NIHSAFKVYRKENNS
+1265 NIHSAFKVYRKENS
-1280 SSKEVLVAVIQRN
+1280 STGKEVLVAVIQRN

-1300 FEAQPGKEYVYRAV
+1300 FEAEPGKEYVYRAV
-1314 ATMIDDGLEY
+1314 ATMVEDGLEY

-1330 SYVKAHKSIDLSVKL
+1330 SYVKTHKSIDLSVKL

-1369 NVDMYTKGAKEEQL
+1369 NVDMYTKGAKKEQL

-1515 GIIYRGV
+1515 GIIYRGI
-1522 YSKIIGIKIK
+1522 YSKVTGIRVK

>member
-26 GLILPGSNN
+26 GLMLPGSNN

-135 VGECEAELN
+135 VGECEAELS

-228 DTGVQGN
+228 DTGVQGS

-513 GREECVKGA
+513 EREECIKGA

-552 VKGSNTVNFTK
+552 VKGSTTVNFTK
-563 DTKVYSNMNVYAVWA
+563 DTKVYSNMTVYAVWA
-578 RDKHKVELDADY
+578 RDKHKVELNADY
-590 DGGEKIIAEIE
+590 DGGEKIIKEVE

-657 FDSAGGSNHPSSK
+657 FDSVGGSNHPGSM
-670 GIAYGDMIQSLPSP
+670 GIAYGDMIRSLPSP

-694 WSTVANDTGYIV
+694 WSTVANDYGKI
-706 SVGYTVTRDIKL
+706 
-718 YAVWKRNTYYVSFDS
+718 
-733 AGGSNHPNSMGI
+733 I
-745 AYGDMINSL
+745 AS
-754 PSPGSKEGHKFLGWS
+754 S
-769 TVANDYREIITPA
+769 
-782 YIVKKDIILYAVWE
+782 YIVKKDISLYAVWE

-833 AADKLHREAYE
+833 AADEVYREAYE

-877 IYLDVKYYKNEA
+877 IYLDVKYYKDEA

-900 YGSRLSELLPES
+900 YGSRLGELLPES

-964 NLKFNVNGGEY
+964 NLKFNTNGGEH

-1046 RIPAKVRFNLNGG
+1046 RIPAKVSFNLNGG
-1059 NYMVDGK
+1059 DYMVDGK
-1066 AEPLDDRE
+1066 VETLEDRK
-1074 YKNGDILRLSDLPN
+1074 YTYGDIIMLSDLPTK
-1088 EDSLKKQGHEFI
+1088 DSLKKPNHEFI

-1107 DMDSYEVLPD
+1107 DMSSYEILPD
-1117 NYVIGSSISLLAA
+1117 NYVISSNISLLAA
-1130 WKKVEVP
+1130 WKKVEAS
-1137 KPKPEEPSKPV
+1137 KPEPEEPTKPV
-1148 DPPKPPEPEKPPIPK
+1148 DPPKPPEPEKPSIPN
-1163 KYKVSFAIGDA
+1163 KYKVSFDIGGA
-1174 EGEASVLIVNDGDTL
+1174 EGDVSAIMVNAGEAL

-1194 TNIHKEGM
+1194 TNIHREGM
-1202 HFIGWST
+1202 HFMGWST
-1209 KKGAT
+1209 KKGVE
-1214 YQNFYKFTKVNK
+1214 YQNFYKSTKVNK
-1226 NITLYPVFKTGFRK
+1226 SITLYPVFKTGFRK
-1240 EIGKPGL
+1240 AIGRPGL

-1257 LTLKHPVA
+1257 LTIKHPSA
-1265 NIHSAFKVYRKENNS
+1265 NIHSAFKVYRKENS
-1280 SSKEVLVAVIQRN
+1280 STGKEVLVAVIQRN

-1300 FEAQPGKEYVYRAV
+1300 FEAEPGKEYVYRAV
-1314 ATMIDDGLEY
+1314 ATMVEDGLEY

-1330 SYVKAHKSIDLSVKL
+1330 SYVKTHKSIDLSVKL

-1369 NVDMYTKGAKEEQL
+1369 DVDMYTKGAKEEQL

>member
-135 VGECEAELN
+135 VGECEAELS

-351 SAVSEAVK
+351 SSVSEAVK

-513 GREECVKGA
+513 EREECVKGA

-536 DIDIKRPHY
+536 DKDIKRPHY

-578 RDKHKVELDADY
+578 IDKHKVELDADY
-590 DGGEKIIAEIE
+590 DGGEKIIKEVE
-601 WETDLLLPTPK
+601 WGTGILLPTPK
-612 AREGHKFM
+612 AREGYKFL
-620 GWSTVSNDAGH
+620 GWSTVSNDASH
-631 IVPARYTVTK
+631 IVSAGYTVTK
-641 DIKLYA
+641 DIKFYA
-647 VWKRNTHYVS
+647 VWKRNTHYVN
-657 FDSAGGSNHPSSK
+657 FNSAGGSFHPSSIK
-670 GIAYGDMIQSLPSP
+670 VAYGDMIKSLPSP
-684 GTKEGHKFMG
+684 GVKEGHKF
-694 WSTVANDTGYIV
+694 
-706 SVGYTVTRDIKL
+706 R
-718 YAVWKRNTYYVSFDS
+718 
-733 AGGSNHPNSMGI
+733 
-745 AYGDMINSL
+745 
-754 PSPGSKEGHKFLGWS
+754 GWS
-769 TVANDYREIITPA
+769 TVANDYGKIIA
-782 YIVKKDIILYAVWE
+782 SSYIVKKDISLYAVWE
-796 TNTYNVTLDAR
+796 KNTYNVTLDAR

-833 AADKLHREAYE
+833 AADEVYREAYE

-947 VVKKSI
+947 VVKKPI

-975 SVNGDVKPLD
+975 SVNGDVKPLA

-1009 NHVFLYWEYKTDSM
+1009 NHVFLYWEYKIDSM

-1046 RIPAKVRFNLNGG
+1046 RIPAKVSFNLNGG
-1059 NYMVDGK
+1059 DYMADGK
-1066 AEPLDDRE
+1066 VETLEDRK
-1074 YKNGDILRLSDLPN
+1074 YTYGDIIRLSDLPTK
-1088 EDSLKKQGHEFI
+1088 DSLKKPNHEFI

-1107 DMDSYEVLPD
+1107 DMSSYEILPD
-1117 NYVIGSSISLLAA
+1117 NYVISSNISLLAT
-1130 WKKVEVP
+1130 WKKVEAS
-1137 KPKPEEPSKPV
+1137 KPEPEEPTKPV
-1148 DPPKPPEPEKPPIPK
+1148 DPPKPPEPEKPSIPN
-1163 KYKVSFAIGDA
+1163 KYKVSFDIGGA
-1174 EGEASVLIVNDGDTL
+1174 EGDVSAIMVNAGEAL

-1194 TNIHKEGM
+1194 TNIHREGM
-1202 HFIGWST
+1202 HFMGWST
-1209 KKGAT
+1209 KKGVE
-1214 YQNFYKFTKVNK
+1214 YQNFYKSTKVNK

-1240 EIGKPGL
+1240 AIGRPGL

-1257 LTLKHPVA
+1257 LTIKHPSA
-1265 NIHSAFKVYRKENNS
+1265 NIHSAFKVYRKENS
-1280 SSKEVLVAVIQRN
+1280 STGKEVLVAVIQRN

-1300 FEAQPGKEYVYRAV
+1300 FEAEPGKEYVYRAV
-1314 ATMIDDGLEY
+1314 ATMVEDGLEY

-1330 SYVKAHKSIDLSVKL
+1330 SYVKTHKSIDLSVKL

>member
-26 GLILPGSNN
+26 GLILQGSNN

-89 SVRSEPY
+89 SVRSKSY

-135 VGECEAELN
+135 VGECEAELS

-228 DTGVQGN
+228 DTGVQGS

-513 GREECVKGA
+513 EREECIKGA

-552 VKGSNTVNFTK
+552 VKGSTTVNFTK
-563 DTKVYSNMNVYAVWA
+563 DTKVYSNMTVYAVWA

-590 DGGEKIIAEIE
+590 DGGEKIIKEVE
-601 WETDLLLPTPK
+601 WGTGILLPTPK
-612 AREGHKFM
+612 AREGYKFL
-620 GWSTVSNDAGH
+620 GWSTVANDAGH
-631 IVPARYTVTK
+631 IVSAGYTVTK

-657 FDSAGGSNHPSSK
+657 FDSVGGSNHPGSI

-694 WSTVANDTGYIV
+694 WSTVANDYGKI
-706 SVGYTVTRDIKL
+706 
-718 YAVWKRNTYYVSFDS
+718 
-733 AGGSNHPNSMGI
+733 I
-745 AYGDMINSL
+745 AS
-754 PSPGSKEGHKFLGWS
+754 S
-769 TVANDYREIITPA
+769 
-782 YIVKKDIILYAVWE
+782 YIVKKDISLYAVWE
-796 TNTYNVTLDAR
+796 TNTYNITLDAR

-833 AADKLHREAYE
+833 AADEVYREAYE

-868 LVIYAKWKD
+868 LDIYAKWKD

-900 YGSRLSELLPES
+900 YGSRLGELLPES

-947 VVKKSI
+947 VVKKPI

-975 SVNGDVKPLD
+975 SVNGDVKPLA

-997 TDLPDENSLKKP
+997 TDLPDENSLKKL

-1046 RIPAKVRFNLNGG
+1046 RIPAKVSFNLNGG
-1059 NYMVDGK
+1059 DYMVDGK
-1066 AEPLDDRE
+1066 VETLEDRK
-1074 YKNGDILRLSDLPN
+1074 YTYGDIIRLSDLPTK
-1088 EDSLKKQGHEFI
+1088 DSLKKPNHEFI

-1107 DMDSYEVLPD
+1107 DMSSYEILPD
-1117 NYVIGSSISLLAA
+1117 NYVISSNISLLAA
-1130 WKKVEVP
+1130 WKKVEA
-1137 KPKPEEPSKPV
+1137 PKPEPEEPTKPV
-1148 DPPKPPEPEKPPIPK
+1148 DPPKPPEPEKPSIPN
-1163 KYKVSFAIGDA
+1163 KYKVSFDIGGA
-1174 EGEASVLIVNDGDTL
+1174 EGDVSAIMVNAGEAL

-1194 TNIHKEGM
+1194 TNIHREGM
-1202 HFIGWST
+1202 HFMGWST
-1209 KKGAT
+1209 KKGVE
-1214 YQNFYKFTKVNK
+1214 YQNFYKSTKVNK
-1226 NITLYPVFKTGFRK
+1226 SITLYPVFKTGFRK
-1240 EIGKPGL
+1240 AIGRPGL

-1257 LTLKHPVA
+1257 LTIKHPSA
-1265 NIHSAFKVYRKENNS
+1265 NIHSAFKVYRKENS
-1280 SSKEVLVAVIQRN
+1280 STGKEVLVAVIQRN

-1300 FEAQPGKEYVYRAV
+1300 FEAEPGKEYVYRAV
-1314 ATMIDDGLEY
+1314 ATMVEDGLEY

-1330 SYVKAHKSIDLSVKL
+1330 SYVKTHKSIDLSVKL

-1487 KAVIKYLDKKCKAN
+1487 KATIKYLDKKCKAN

>member
-89 SVRSEPY
+89 SVRSKSY

-135 VGECEAELN
+135 VGECEAELS

-445 SVGAMVAAINPSL
+445 SVGAMVATVNPSL

-513 GREECVKGA
+513 EREECIKGA

-552 VKGSNTVNFTK
+552 VKGSTTVNFTK
-563 DTKVYSNMNVYAVWA
+563 DTKVYSNMTVYAVWA

-590 DGGEKIIAEIE
+590 DGGEKIIKEVE

-657 FDSAGGSNHPSSK
+657 FDSVGGSNHPGSI

-694 WSTVANDTGYIV
+694 WSTVANDYGKI
-706 SVGYTVTRDIKL
+706 
-718 YAVWKRNTYYVSFDS
+718 
-733 AGGSNHPNSMGI
+733 I
-745 AYGDMINSL
+745 AS
-754 PSPGSKEGHKFLGWS
+754 S
-769 TVANDYREIITPA
+769 
-782 YIVKKDIILYAVWE
+782 YIVKKDISLYAVWE
-796 TNTYNVTLDAR
+796 KNTYNVTLDAR
-807 GGIFKSD
+807 GGIFKSV
-814 SSHTVRFSRK
+814 SSHTIKFSRK

-844 FAGWSR
+844 FAGWSK
-850 EANDQGQDVNEHA
+850 EANDLGQDVNEHA

-877 IYLDVKYYKNEA
+877 IYLDVKYYKDEA

-947 VVKKSI
+947 VVKKTI

-964 NLKFNVNGGEY
+964 NLKFNTNGGEH

-1032 YVIKS
+1032 YVIRS
-1037 DTSLRAMWD
+1037 DISLRARWD
-1046 RIPAKVRFNLNGG
+1046 RIPAKVSFNLNGG
-1059 NYMVDGK
+1059 DYMVDGK
-1066 AEPLDDRE
+1066 VETLEDRK
-1074 YKNGDILRLSDLPN
+1074 YTYGDIIRLSDLPTK
-1088 EDSLKKQGHEFI
+1088 DSLKKPNHEFI

-1107 DMDSYEVLPD
+1107 DMSSYEILPD
-1117 NYVIGSSISLLAA
+1117 NYVISSNISLLAA
-1130 WKKVEVP
+1130 WKKVEA
-1137 KPKPEEPSKPV
+1137 PKPEPEEPTKPI
-1148 DPPKPPEPEKPPIPK
+1148 DPPKPPEPEKPSIPN
-1163 KYKVSFAIGDA
+1163 KYKVSFDIGGA
-1174 EGEASVLIVNDGDTL
+1174 EGDVSAIMVNAGEAL

-1194 TNIHKEGM
+1194 TNIHREGM
-1202 HFIGWST
+1202 HFMGWST
-1209 KKGAT
+1209 KKGAE
-1214 YQNFYKFTKVNK
+1214 YQNFYKSTKVNK
-1226 NITLYPVFKTGFRK
+1226 SITLYPVFKTGFRK
-1240 EIGKPGL
+1240 AIGRPGL

-1257 LTLKHPVA
+1257 LTIKHPSA
-1265 NIHSAFKVYRKENNS
+1265 NIHSAFKVYRKENS
-1280 SSKEVLVAVIQRN
+1280 STGKEVLVAVIQRN

-1300 FEAQPGKEYVYRAV
+1300 FEAEPGKEYVYRAV
-1314 ATMIDDGLEY
+1314 ATMVEDGLEY

-1330 SYVKAHKSIDLSVKL
+1330 SYVKTHKSIDLSVKL

>member
-89 SVRSEPY
+89 SVRSKSY

-135 VGECEAELN
+135 VGECEAELS

-445 SVGAMVAAINPSL
+445 SVGAMVATVNPSL

-513 GREECVKGA
+513 EREECIKGA

-552 VKGSNTVNFTK
+552 VKGSTTVNFTK
-563 DTKVYSNMNVYAVWA
+563 DTKVYSNMTVYAVWA

-590 DGGEKIIAEIE
+590 DGGEKIIKEVE

-657 FDSAGGSNHPSSK
+657 FDSVGGSNHPGSM
-670 GIAYGDMIQSLPSP
+670 GIAYGDMIRSLPSP

-694 WSTVANDTGYIV
+694 WSTVANDYGKI
-706 SVGYTVTRDIKL
+706 
-718 YAVWKRNTYYVSFDS
+718 
-733 AGGSNHPNSMGI
+733 I
-745 AYGDMINSL
+745 AS
-754 PSPGSKEGHKFLGWS
+754 S
-769 TVANDYREIITPA
+769 
-782 YIVKKDIILYAVWE
+782 YIVKKDISLYAVWE
-796 TNTYNVTLDAR
+796 KNTYNVTLDAR
-807 GGIFKSD
+807 GGIFKSV
-814 SSHTVRFSRK
+814 SSHTIKFSRK

-844 FAGWSR
+844 FAGWSK
-850 EANDQGQDVNEHA
+850 EANDLGQDVNEHA

-877 IYLDVKYYKNEA
+877 IYLDVKYYKDEA

-947 VVKKSI
+947 VVKKTI

-964 NLKFNVNGGEY
+964 NLKFNTNGGEH

-1032 YVIKS
+1032 YVIRS
-1037 DTSLRAMWD
+1037 DISLRARWD
-1046 RIPAKVRFNLNGG
+1046 RIPAKVSFNLNGG
-1059 NYMVDGK
+1059 DYMVDGK
-1066 AEPLDDRE
+1066 VETLEDRK
-1074 YKNGDILRLSDLPN
+1074 YTYGDIIRLSDLPTK
-1088 EDSLKKQGHEFI
+1088 DSLKKPNHEFI

-1107 DMDSYEVLPD
+1107 DMSSYEILPD
-1117 NYVIGSSISLLAA
+1117 NYVISSNISLLAA
-1130 WKKVEVP
+1130 WKKVEA
-1137 KPKPEEPSKPV
+1137 PKPEPEEPTKPI
-1148 DPPKPPEPEKPPIPK
+1148 DPPKPPEPEKPSIPN
-1163 KYKVSFAIGDA
+1163 KYKVSFDIGGA
-1174 EGEASVLIVNDGDTL
+1174 EGDVSAIMVNAGEAL

-1194 TNIHKEGM
+1194 TNIHREGM
-1202 HFIGWST
+1202 HFMGWST
-1209 KKGAT
+1209 KKGAE
-1214 YQNFYKFTKVNK
+1214 YQNFYKSTKVNK
-1226 NITLYPVFKTGFRK
+1226 SITLYPVFKTGFRK
-1240 EIGKPGL
+1240 AIGRPGL

-1257 LTLKHPVA
+1257 LTIKHPSA
-1265 NIHSAFKVYRKENNS
+1265 NIHSAFKVYRKENS
-1280 SSKEVLVAVIQRN
+1280 STGKEVLVAVIQRN

-1300 FEAQPGKEYVYRAV
+1300 FEAEPGKEYVYRAV
-1314 ATMIDDGLEY
+1314 ATMVEDGLEY

-1330 SYVKAHKSIDLSVKL
+1330 SYVKTHKSIDLSVKL

>member
-1 MKKSLFKSKMTAV
+1 MKKSSFEAKMIAV
-14 AIAGVA
+14 VIAGVA

-26 GLILPGSNN
+26 GLMLPGSKN
-35 LDNGDM
+35 LDNGDL
-41 KNASAKKKIEKF
+41 KNASARKKVEKS
-53 EDKSRAKDVKKK
+53 EDRSKVKDVKKK

-72 EKLEFSKDKSF
+72 EKLEFSKDRSF

-89 SVRSEPY
+89 SVRSKPY
-96 AELGSFKKDIKKAG
+96 AELGSFKKDIKKVG
-110 YKLASKPF
+110 YKLTSEPF

-170 TVKEKPDW
+170 IVKEKPDW

-210 AWNYVKDHKKG
+210 AWNYVKDNKKT

-278 GNKKGIKG
+278 GNKIGIKG
-286 IATTYNNNVV
+286 IATTYNNNVA

-315 VIKQYFKD
+315 IIKQYFKD

-330 KYAADRGC
+330 KYAADKGC

-368 VYAAGNDSKDIGESG
+368 VYAAGNDSKDIGESS

-390 LAVISTDSNDNKSGF
+390 LAVISTDSDDNKSGF

-430 YSHKSGTSMACPAVN
+430 YSNKSGTSMACPAVN

-513 GREECVKGA
+513 EREECVKGA

-536 DIDIKRPHY
+536 DVDIKRPHY

-552 VKGSNTVNFTK
+552 VKGSTTVNFTK
-563 DTKVYSNMNVYAVWA
+563 DTKVYSNMTVYAVWA
-578 RDKHKVELDADY
+578 IDKHKVELDADY
-590 DGGEKIIAEIE
+590 DGGEKIIKEVE
-601 WETDLLLPTPK
+601 WGTGILLPTPK

-694 WSTVANDTGYIV
+694 WSTVAND
-706 SVGYTVTRDIKL
+706 
-718 YAVWKRNTYYVSFDS
+718 
-733 AGGSNHPNSMGI
+733 
-745 AYGDMINSL
+745 
-754 PSPGSKEGHKFLGWS
+754 
-769 TVANDYREIITPA
+769 YREIITPA

-833 AADKLHREAYE
+833 AADEVYREAYE

-877 IYLDVKYYKNEA
+877 IYLDVKYYKDEA

-900 YGSRLSELLPES
+900 YGSRLGELLPES

-947 VVKKSI
+947 VVKKPI

-975 SVNGDVKPLD
+975 SVNGDVKPLA

-1037 DTSLRAMWD
+1037 DTSLRAIWD
-1046 RIPAKVRFNLNGG
+1046 RIPAKMSFNLNGG
-1059 NYMVDGK
+1059 DYMVDGK
-1066 AEPLDDRE
+1066 VETLDDRQ
-1074 YKNGDILRLSDLPN
+1074 YKYGDIIMLSDLPTK
-1088 EDSLKKQGHEFI
+1088 DSLKKPNHEFI

-1107 DMDSYEVLPD
+1107 DMSSYEILPD
-1117 NYVIGSSISLLAA
+1117 NYVISSNISLLAA
-1130 WKKVEVP
+1130 WKKVEAS
-1137 KPKPEEPSKPV
+1137 KPEPEEPTKPV
-1148 DPPKPPEPEKPPIPK
+1148 DPPKPPEPEKPSIPN
-1163 KYKVSFAIGDA
+1163 KYKVSFDIGGA
-1174 EGEASVLIVNDGDTL
+1174 EGDVSAIMVNAGEAL

-1194 TNIHKEGM
+1194 TNIHREGM
-1202 HFIGWST
+1202 HFMGWST
-1209 KKGAT
+1209 KKGAE
-1214 YQNFYKFTKVNK
+1214 YQNFYKSTKVNK
-1226 NITLYPVFKTGFRK
+1226 SITLYPVFKTGFRK
-1240 EIGKPGL
+1240 AIGRPGL

-1257 LTLKHPVA
+1257 LTIKHPSA
-1265 NIHSAFKVYRKENNS
+1265 NIHSAFKVYRKENS
-1280 SSKEVLVAVIQRN
+1280 STGKEVLVAVIQRN

-1300 FEAQPGKEYVYRAV
+1300 FEAEPGKEYVYRAV
-1314 ATMIDDGLEY
+1314 ATMVEDGLEY

-1330 SYVKAHKSIDLSVKL
+1330 SYVKTHKSIDLSVKL

-1369 NVDMYTKGAKEEQL
+1369 DVDMYTKGAKKEQL

-1401 KDNTSGKYSVYT
+1401 KDNTSGKYFVYM

-1437 EKLKLKVKRFKKNR
+1437 ERFKLKVKRFKKNR

-1463 DGYMIYKRT
+1463 DGYMIYKKT

-1487 KAVIKYLDKKCKAN
+1487 KATIKYLDKKCKAN

-1515 GIIYRGV
+1515 GIIYRGI
-1522 YSKIIGIKIK
+1522 YSKVIGIRVK

>member
-26 GLILPGSNN
+26 GLMLPGSNN

-96 AELGSFKKDIKKAG
+96 AELGSFKKDIKKEG

-135 VGECEAELN
+135 VGECEAELS

-228 DTGVQGN
+228 DTGVQGS

-286 IATTYNNNVV
+286 IATTYDNNVA

-315 VIKQYFKD
+315 VIKQYFKE

-330 KYAADRGC
+330 KYAADKGC

-346 GLGGS
+346 GRGGS
-351 SAVSEAVK
+351 ITVSEAVK

-368 VYAAGNDSKDIGESG
+368 VYAAGNDSQDIGKIG
-383 YRENKNI
+383 YENKNI

-430 YSHKSGTSMACPAVN
+430 YSNKSGTSMACPAVN

-513 GREECVKGA
+513 EREECIKGA

-552 VKGSNTVNFTK
+552 VKGSTTVNFTK
-563 DTKVYSNMNVYAVWA
+563 DTKVYSNMTVYAVWA

-590 DGGEKIIAEIE
+590 DGGEKIIKEVE
-601 WETDLLLPTPK
+601 WGTGILLPTPK
-612 AREGHKFM
+612 AREGYKFL
-620 GWSTVSNDAGH
+620 GWSTVSNDASH
-631 IVPARYTVTK
+631 IVSEGHTVTK
-641 DIKLYA
+641 DIKFYA
-647 VWKRNTHYVS
+647 VWKRNTHYVN
-657 FDSAGGSNHPSSK
+657 FNSAGGSYHPNSMK
-670 GIAYGDMIQSLPSP
+670 VAYGDMIKSLPSP
-684 GTKEGHKFMG
+684 G
-694 WSTVANDTGYIV
+694 V
-706 SVGYTVTRDIKL
+706 
-718 YAVWKRNTYYVSFDS
+718 
-733 AGGSNHPNSMGI
+733 
-745 AYGDMINSL
+745 
-754 PSPGSKEGHKFLGWS
+754 KEGHKFLGWS

-833 AADKLHREAYE
+833 AADEVYREAYE

-900 YGSRLSELLPES
+900 YGSRLGELLPES

-947 VVKKSI
+947 VVKKPI

-975 SVNGDVKPLD
+975 SVNGDVKPLA

-1046 RIPAKVRFNLNGG
+1046 RIPAKVSFNLNGG
-1059 NYMVDGK
+1059 DYMVDGK
-1066 AEPLDDRE
+1066 VETLEDRK
-1074 YKNGDILRLSDLPN
+1074 YTYGDIIRLSDLPTK
-1088 EDSLKKQGHEFI
+1088 DSLKKPNHEFI

-1107 DMDSYEVLPD
+1107 DMSSYEILLD
-1117 NYVIGSSISLLAA
+1117 NYVISSNISLLAA
-1130 WKKVEVP
+1130 WKKVEAS
-1137 KPKPEEPSKPV
+1137 KPEPEEPSKPV

-1163 KYKVSFAIGDA
+1163 KYKVSFAICDA

>member
-26 GLILPGSNN
+26 GLMLPGSNN

-135 VGECEAELN
+135 VGECEAELS

-286 IATTYNNNVV
+286 IATTYDNNVA

-513 GREECVKGA
+513 EREECIKGA

-552 VKGSNTVNFTK
+552 VKGSTTVNFTK
-563 DTKVYSNMNVYAVWA
+563 DTKVYSNMTVYAVWA

-590 DGGEKIIAEIE
+590 DGGEKIIKEVE
-601 WETDLLLPTPK
+601 WGTGILLPTPK
-612 AREGHKFM
+612 AREGYKFL
-620 GWSTVSNDAGH
+620 GWSTVSNDASH
-631 IVPARYTVTK
+631 IVSEGHTVTK
-641 DIKLYA
+641 DIKFYA
-647 VWKRNTHYVS
+647 VWKRNTHYVN
-657 FDSAGGSNHPSSK
+657 FNSAGGS
-670 GIAYGDMIQSLPSP
+670 Y
-684 GTKEGHKFMG
+684 
-694 WSTVANDTGYIV
+694 
-706 SVGYTVTRDIKL
+706 
-718 YAVWKRNTYYVSFDS
+718 
-733 AGGSNHPNSMGI
+733 HPNSMKV

-833 AADKLHREAYE
+833 AADEVYREAYE

-877 IYLDVKYYKNEA
+877 IYLDVKYYKDEA

-900 YGSRLSELLPES
+900 YGSRLGELLPES

-964 NLKFNVNGGEY
+964 NLKFNTNGGEY

-1046 RIPAKVRFNLNGG
+1046 RIPAKVSFNLNGG
-1059 NYMVDGK
+1059 DYMVDGK
-1066 AEPLDDRE
+1066 VETLEDRK
-1074 YKNGDILRLSDLPN
+1074 YTYGDIIRLSDLPTK
-1088 EDSLKKQGHEFI
+1088 DSLKKPNHEFI

-1107 DMDSYEVLPD
+1107 DMSSYEILPD
-1117 NYVIGSSISLLAA
+1117 NYVISSNISLLAA
-1130 WKKVEVP
+1130 WKKVEAS
-1137 KPKPEEPSKPV
+1137 KPEPEEPTKPV
-1148 DPPKPPEPEKPPIPK
+1148 DPPKPPEPEKPSIPN
-1163 KYKVSFAIGDA
+1163 KYKVSFDIGGA
-1174 EGEASVLIVNDGDTL
+1174 EGDVSAIMVNAGEAL

-1194 TNIHKEGM
+1194 TNIHREGM
-1202 HFIGWST
+1202 HFMGWST
-1209 KKGAT
+1209 KKGVE
-1214 YQNFYKFTKVNK
+1214 YQNFYKSTKVNK
-1226 NITLYPVFKTGFRK
+1226 SITLYPVFKTGFRK
-1240 EIGKPGL
+1240 AIGRPGL

-1257 LTLKHPVA
+1257 LTIKHPSV
-1265 NIHSAFKVYRKENNS
+1265 NIHSAFKVYRKENS
-1280 SSKEVLVAVIQRN
+1280 STGKEVLVAVIQRN

-1300 FEAQPGKEYVYRAV
+1300 FEAEPGKEYVYRAV
-1314 ATMIDDGLEY
+1314 ATMVEDGLEY

-1330 SYVKAHKSIDLSVKL
+1330 SYVKTHKSIDLSVKL

>member
-20 IVLVAL
+20 LVLVAL
-26 GLILPGSNN
+26 GLMLPGSKN

-41 KNASAKKKIEKF
+41 KNASAKNKIEKS
-53 EDKSRAKDVKKK
+53 ENKSRAKDVKKK

-72 EKLEFSKDKSF
+72 EKLEFSKDRSF

-135 VGECEAELN
+135 VGECEAELS

-228 DTGVQGN
+228 DTGVQGS

-513 GREECVKGA
+513 EREECIKGA

-552 VKGSNTVNFTK
+552 VKGSTTVNFTK
-563 DTKVYSNMNVYAVWA
+563 DTKVYSNMTVYAVWA

-590 DGGEKIIAEIE
+590 DGGEKIIKEVE
-601 WETDLLLPTPK
+601 WGTGILLPTPK
-612 AREGHKFM
+612 AREGYKFL
-620 GWSTVSNDAGH
+620 GWSTVSNDASH
-631 IVPARYTVTK
+631 IVSEGHTVTK
-641 DIKLYA
+641 DIKFYA
-647 VWKRNTHYVS
+647 VWKRNTHYVN
-657 FDSAGGSNHPSSK
+657 FNSAGGSYHPNSMK
-670 GIAYGDMIQSLPSP
+670 VAYGDMIKSLPSP
-684 GTKEGHKFMG
+684 G
-694 WSTVANDTGYIV
+694 V
-706 SVGYTVTRDIKL
+706 
-718 YAVWKRNTYYVSFDS
+718 
-733 AGGSNHPNSMGI
+733 
-745 AYGDMINSL
+745 
-754 PSPGSKEGHKFLGWS
+754 KEGHKFLGWS
-769 TVANDYREIITPA
+769 TVANDYRKIILPG
-782 YIVKKDIILYAVWE
+782 YIVKKDVTLHAVWE
-796 TNTYNVTLDAR
+796 TNTYNITLDAR

-833 AADKLHREAYE
+833 AADEVYREAYE

-975 SVNGDVKPLD
+975 SVNGDVKPLA

-1046 RIPAKVRFNLNGG
+1046 RIPAKVSFNLNGG
-1059 NYMVDGK
+1059 DYMVDGK
-1066 AEPLDDRE
+1066 VETLEDRK
-1074 YKNGDILRLSDLPN
+1074 YTYGDIIRLSDLPTK
-1088 EDSLKKQGHEFI
+1088 DSLKKPNHEFI

-1107 DMDSYEVLPD
+1107 DMSSYEILPD
-1117 NYVIGSSISLLAA
+1117 NYVISSNISLLAA
-1130 WKKVEVP
+1130 WKKVEAS
-1137 KPKPEEPSKPV
+1137 KPEPEEPTKPV
-1148 DPPKPPEPEKPPIPK
+1148 DPPKPPEPEKPSIPN
-1163 KYKVSFAIGDA
+1163 KYKVSFDIGGA
-1174 EGEASVLIVNDGDTL
+1174 EGDVSAIMVNAGEAL

-1194 TNIHKEGM
+1194 TNIHREGM
-1202 HFIGWST
+1202 HFMGWST
-1209 KKGAT
+1209 KKGVE
-1214 YQNFYKFTKVNK
+1214 YQNFYKSTKVNK
-1226 NITLYPVFKTGFRK
+1226 SITLYPVFKTGFRK
-1240 EIGKPGL
+1240 AIGRPGL

-1257 LTLKHPVA
+1257 LTIKHPSA
-1265 NIHSAFKVYRKENNS
+1265 NIHSAFKVYRKENS
-1280 SSKEVLVAVIQRN
+1280 STGKEVLVAVIQRN

-1300 FEAQPGKEYVYRAV
+1300 FEAEPGKEYVYRAV
-1314 ATMIDDGLEY
+1314 ATMVEDGLEY

-1330 SYVKAHKSIDLSVKL
+1330 SYVKTHKSIDLSVKL

>member
-26 GLILPGSNN
+26 GLMLPGSNN

-135 VGECEAELN
+135 IGECEAELN

-178 SWEDLLPPWLKPKK
+178 SWEDLLPPWLKLKK

-228 DTGVQGN
+228 DTGVQGS

-265 HGSHVMGIMVATT
+265 HGSHVMGIMVAAT

-286 IATTYNNNVV
+286 IATTYDNNVA

-513 GREECVKGA
+513 EREECVKGA

-578 RDKHKVELDADY
+578 IDKHKVELDADY
-590 DGGEKIIAEIE
+590 DGGEKIIKEVE
-601 WETDLLLPTPK
+601 WGTGILLPTPK

-620 GWSTVSNDAGH
+620 GWSTV
-631 IVPARYTVTK
+631 
-641 DIKLYA
+641 
-647 VWKRNTHYVS
+647 
-657 FDSAGGSNHPSSK
+657 
-670 GIAYGDMIQSLPSP
+670 
-684 GTKEGHKFMG
+684 
-694 WSTVANDTGYIV
+694 
-706 SVGYTVTRDIKL
+706 
-718 YAVWKRNTYYVSFDS
+718 
-733 AGGSNHPNSMGI
+733 
-745 AYGDMINSL
+745 
-754 PSPGSKEGHKFLGWS
+754 
-769 TVANDYREIITPA
+769 ANDYRKIILPA
-782 YIVKKDIILYAVWE
+782 YIVKKDITLYAVWE

-833 AADKLHREAYE
+833 AADEVYREAYE

-877 IYLDVKYYKNEA
+877 IYLDVKYYKDEA

-900 YGSRLSELLPES
+900 YGSRLGELLPES

-964 NLKFNVNGGEY
+964 NLKFNINGGEH

-997 TDLPDENSLKKP
+997 TDLPDESSLKKP

-1046 RIPAKVRFNLNGG
+1046 RIPAKMSFNLNGG
-1059 NYMVDGK
+1059 DYMVDGK
-1066 AEPLDDRE
+1066 VETLEDRK
-1074 YKNGDILRLSDLPN
+1074 YTYGDIIRLSDLPTK
-1088 EDSLKKQGHEFI
+1088 DSLKKPNHKFI

-1107 DMDSYEVLPD
+1107 AMSSYEILPD
-1117 NYVIGSSISLLAA
+1117 NYVISSNISLLAA
-1130 WKKVEVP
+1130 WKKVEA
-1137 KPKPEEPSKPV
+1137 PKPEPEEPTKPV
-1148 DPPKPPEPEKPPIPK
+1148 DPPKPPEPEKPSIPN
-1163 KYKVSFAIGDA
+1163 KYKVSFDIGGA
-1174 EGEASVLIVNDGDTL
+1174 EGDVSAITVNAGEAL

-1194 TNIHKEGM
+1194 TNIYREGM
-1202 HFIGWST
+1202 HFMGWST
-1209 KKGAT
+1209 KKGAE
-1214 YQNFYKFTKVNK
+1214 YQNFYKSTKVNK
-1226 NITLYPVFKTGFRK
+1226 SITLYPVFKTGFRK
-1240 EIGKPGL
+1240 AIGRPGL

-1257 LTLKHPVA
+1257 LTIKHPSA
-1265 NIHSAFKVYRKENNS
+1265 NIHSAFKVYRKENS
-1280 SSKEVLVAVIQRN
+1280 STGKEVLVAVIQRN

-1300 FEAQPGKEYVYRAV
+1300 FEAEPGKEYVYRAV
-1314 ATMIDDGLEY
+1314 ATMVEDGLEY

-1330 SYVKAHKSIDLSVKL
+1330 SYVKTHKSIDLSVKL

-1420 AVLSTSNEAS
+1420 AVLSTSNEAA
-1430 IFKLDAV
+1430 IFRLDAV
-1437 EKLKLKVKRFKKNR
+1437 KKLKLKVKRFKKNR
-1451 QVLLTFNRAKNA
+1451 QILLTFNRAKNA

-1487 KAVIKYLDKKCKAN
+1487 KAVIKYLDKKCRAN
-1501 KRYYYKVVAYKKLY
+1501 KRYYYKIVAYKKLY
-1515 GIIYRGV
+1515 GIIYRGI

>member
-1 MKKSLFKSKMTAV
+1 MKKSSFEAKMIAV
-14 AIAGVA
+14 VIAGVA

-26 GLILPGSNN
+26 GLMLPGSNN

-135 VGECEAELN
+135 VSECEAELS

-228 DTGVQGN
+228 DTGVQGS

-286 IATTYNNNVV
+286 IATTYDNNVA

-330 KYAADRGC
+330 KYAADKGC

-445 SVGAMVAAINPSL
+445 SVGAMVVAINPSL

-513 GREECVKGA
+513 EREECIKGA

-552 VKGSNTVNFTK
+552 VKGSTTVNFTK
-563 DTKVYSNMNVYAVWA
+563 DTKVYSNMTVYAVWA

-684 GTKEGHKFMG
+684 G
-694 WSTVANDTGYIV
+694 
-706 SVGYTVTRDIKL
+706 
-718 YAVWKRNTYYVSFDS
+718 
-733 AGGSNHPNSMGI
+733 
-745 AYGDMINSL
+745 
-754 PSPGSKEGHKFLGWS
+754 SKEGHKFLGWS

-796 TNTYNVTLDAR
+796 KNTYNVTLDAR

-833 AADKLHREAYE
+833 AADEVYREAYE

-877 IYLDVKYYKNEA
+877 IYLDVKYYKYEA

-900 YGSRLSELLPES
+900 YGSRLGELLPES

-947 VVKKSI
+947 VVKKPI

-1037 DTSLRAMWD
+1037 DTSLRARWD
-1046 RIPAKVRFNLNGG
+1046 RIPAKVSFNLNGG
-1059 NYMVDGK
+1059 DYMVDGK
-1066 AEPLDDRE
+1066 VETLEDRK
-1074 YKNGDILRLSDLPN
+1074 YTYGDIIRLSDLPTK
-1088 EDSLKKQGHEFI
+1088 DSLKKPNHEFI

-1107 DMDSYEVLPD
+1107 AMSSYEILPD
-1117 NYVIGSSISLLAA
+1117 NYVISSNISLLAA
-1130 WKKVEVP
+1130 WKKVEA
-1137 KPKPEEPSKPV
+1137 PKPEPEEPTKPV
-1148 DPPKPPEPEKPPIPK
+1148 DPPKPPEPEKPSIPN
-1163 KYKVSFAIGDA
+1163 KYKVSFDIGGA
-1174 EGEASVLIVNDGDTL
+1174 EGDVSAIMVNAGEAL

-1194 TNIHKEGM
+1194 TNIHREGM
-1202 HFIGWST
+1202 HFMGWST
-1209 KKGAT
+1209 KKGVE
-1214 YQNFYKFTKVNK
+1214 YQNFYKSTKVNK
-1226 NITLYPVFKTGFRK
+1226 SITLYPVFKTGFRK
-1240 EIGKPGL
+1240 AIGRPGL

-1257 LTLKHPVA
+1257 LTIKHPSA
-1265 NIHSAFKVYRKENNS
+1265 NIHSAFKVYRKENS
-1280 SSKEVLVAVIQRN
+1280 STGKEVLVAVIQRN

-1300 FEAQPGKEYVYRAV
+1300 FEAEPGKEYVYRAV
-1314 ATMIDDGLEY
+1314 ATMVEDGLEY

-1330 SYVKAHKSIDLSVKL
+1330 SYVKTHKSIDLSVKL

-1401 KDNTSGKYSVYT
+1401 KDNASGKYFVYT